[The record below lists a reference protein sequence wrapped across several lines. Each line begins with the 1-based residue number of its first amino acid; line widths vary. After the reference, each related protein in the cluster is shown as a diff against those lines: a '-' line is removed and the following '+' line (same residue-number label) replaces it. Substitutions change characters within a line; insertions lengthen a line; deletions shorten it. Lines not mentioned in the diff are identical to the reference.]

1 MVGERRSRDL
11 LVPLGPRLQ
20 AYPEE
25 LLRQRQGHDGHP
37 EYLIR
42 WTVLQR
48 GKEGGVGS
56 GSSIE
61 GKAEHILM
69 WLSAPE
75 VYANCPMLLG
85 ERAPAKGPQ
94 REPVGSV
101 GAFPR
106 DAGGLDEASLGE
118 MAADVRGLV
127 RRAARQLDGGGS
139 SSPAAS
145 VLHTIHVL
153 SAYASIG
160 PLAGV
165 FRETGALDLLM
176 HMLGNPES
184 QIRRSA
190 GKMLQALAAHDAGS
204 RAHVLLSLSQQDGIE
219 QHMDFDSRSTL
230 LELFAETTSSEE
242 HCMAFEGIHLPQIP
256 GKLLFSLVK
265 RYLCVTSLLDQLS
278 SSVEPG
284 SGEWGNRC
292 SPNKSSSVEK
302 SRGQRELEFSMAMG
316 NLISELVRGMG
327 WDRGP
332 GRQPASPPRPA
343 RSIFQPRSSVPSTI
357 LPTLLPPASPR
368 RPSRAFRPR
377 SEFSSLSGYA
387 DYVQETLQPG
397 MRVRML
403 EDYEEISAGDQG
415 EFRQSNNGMPPVQVL
430 WQSTGRTYWVHWH
443 MVEILGPV
451 TEDKV
456 TTEPEKG
463 TGSNGPQA
471 PGVVPPSLD
480 WKPLGGLYALP
491 YLKPEAQS
499 NTESGCLSQAE
510 WWELLFF
517 IKKLDG
523 PEQQEFLR
531 LLQENPDGETL
542 EEEALGELSVPM
554 ELAQKLVLALSGQC
568 QGSTH
573 SDLLS
578 SHVYSKYGPQPNTG
592 HSVSPAPVVSQDT
605 CTPKASLPEKI
616 KVEAEPPKAQNDS
629 QLFNQLLVAEG
640 LVLPPELKESA
651 SELCSVLR
659 GPGRRSSL
667 EQHVTEAIAMV
678 QRSNSETN
686 LQLSGLY
693 ALSKAVEEATG
704 RDHPLLRPD
713 KALREKLVK
722 TLIEL
727 LTNQVGEKLLV
738 VLALR
743 LLYLLMAK
751 HEWRPLFATEGG
763 VYAVLVCMQE
773 YKTSVLVQQAGLAAL
788 KVLASAGPCELP
800 SGGSGRASPLA
811 ASEAQMIR
819 EIFASIGSAARP
831 GTDNLLGAIPAA
843 VILMLQTEGCS
854 SAVGN
859 GLLLLNML
867 MCNHQALGEQLA
879 TQELQE
885 ALHSHCGGGPEPV
898 PPTRTLILTLLS
910 RLSEHGPPGSPEHAA
925 IVAEPP
931 CPEPQAGTDEP
942 LLRNLVG
949 SAGPSG
955 ELLLELE
962 RSICPEGSREGDVNQ
977 VLKRLQHQ
985 PQPFLLLL
993 QSLETPGPNKSLHMT
1008 VLRILIRLL
1017 DFPEAILLPWHEA
1030 MEPCLACMN
1039 APSNDREVVQELIR
1053 FLHRL
1058 ATLHKDCA
1066 VVLCRLGA
1074 REALTKALDK
1084 HTAQLLLG
1092 PELRDL
1098 VSECEKHAR
1107 LYSNLTTSIL
1117 AGCIQM
1123 VLGQIEEHRRTHRP
1137 INIPFFDVFLRHLCQ
1152 GSSVEVKEDK
1162 CWEKVEVSSNPHG
1175 ASKLTDR
1182 NPKTYWESNGSTG
1195 SHYITLHMHRGVLV
1209 RQLTLLVASEDSSY
1223 MPARVVVLGGDNASS
1238 VSTELN
1244 TVNVMPSASRVLL
1257 LENLTRFW
1265 PILQIRI
1272 KRCQQGGI
1280 DTRVRGVEV
1289 LGPKP
1294 TFWPLFREQL
1304 CRRTHL
1310 FYTVRAQAWSQDIA
1324 QDRKRLLQL
1333 CPRLNGALRHEQS
1346 FADRFLPDDEAAQ
1359 ALGRT
1364 CWEALVSPLVQSIT
1378 APDGSGVSPLAWLLS
1393 QYLEHREKAR
1403 CPQGRADSFT
1413 SRVRRLSH
1421 LLVHVEPP
1429 PGPPPE
1435 PPTRPNGKNSK
1446 SRELNSGAGL
1456 GPPGGSLRGI
1466 TQCWRGVVQEQVSRF
1481 LTAAWQAPDLVPSY
1495 CDIYER
1501 LQSAGAEL
1509 FGPRAAFTLALRQGF
1524 SGALLQ
1530 LSFLTAAHVS
1540 EQFARHIDQQI
1551 QRSRVGG
1558 PQGEEM
1564 LGQLQRSLE
1573 PMMVLSGLELAT
1585 TFEHFYQYYLADRL
1599 LSLGPS
1605 WLERAV
1611 LEQIGLCF
1619 PNRLPQQMLSSLS
1632 TSEEL
1637 QHQFHLFQ
1645 LEQID
1650 QQFLEQEEDEEQG
1663 LEAYPQEEPVEEL
1676 VAEEPVPEVSVLV
1689 LSPRCWPVS
1698 PLCYLHEPTKFFPP
1712 ALSTSLTRFS
1722 NFYSQSQNRPV
1733 LELGPRRRLQW
1744 SWLGR
1749 AELLFGTQT
1758 LHVSTLQMWLLL
1770 HFNKMEE
1777 VLLDTL
1783 LQSSDLSSELLHQ
1796 ALQPL
1801 TSALGPL
1808 SLHEGQDFPPGG
1820 VLRLREVEKEPGGEA
1835 LWLLPPQ
1842 TYLSVEEDECR
1853 TLERKRNLLSCLLVR
1868 ILKAHGEKGLHID
1881 QLVCL
1886 VLEAWQKGP
1895 SSPKGLGSNM
1905 GGEAGCSSADVLS
1918 CILHLLGQGY
1928 VRRQEDRPQVLAYAA
1943 PEPADPQRG
1952 QANVPFCGTRS
1963 AVTSQLRPKEVAALA
1978 SLQLPAGR
1986 TMSPHEVEGL
1996 MEQTVNQVQETLSL
2010 EPDVALHLLAHT
2022 RWGADQLLQSYSEDP
2037 EPLLLASGLRVP
2049 LAQTPPPLPTQCPV
2063 CVSPLSPEDQP
2074 PALCCMHYCCK
2085 SCWNEYLTTRIEQNL
2100 VLNCTCPIADCP
2112 AQPTSAFI
2120 RAIVSSP
2127 EVIAKYEKA
2136 LLRGYVE
2143 SCSNMTWCTNP
2154 QGCDRILCR
2163 QGLGCGA
2170 ACSKCGWASCFNCNF
2185 PEAHY
2190 PASCSHMSQWVDD
2203 GGYYEGMSVEAQS
2216 KHLAK
2221 LISKRC
2227 PSCQAPIEKNEGCL
2241 HMTCAKCNHG
2251 FCWRCL
2257 KPWKPTHKDYYNCS
2271 AMVSKAARQEKRFQD
2286 YNERC
2291 TFHHQAQEFTLNLR
2305 SCVSAIS
2312 EMPPPQPLTFLID
2325 ACRGLEQAR
2334 KVLAYACVYS
2344 YYNQDTERMDVVEQ
2358 QTENLE
2364 LHTNA
2369 LQILL
2374 EETLLQCQ
2382 DLAASLKLFKAEHL
2396 STGLELL
2403 RRIQERLLAILQ
2415 HSTQDFRIGLQTPPS
2430 SEPQEV
2436 KVSNVPS
2443 NQPQGSSELGQEEED
2458 EEDED
2463 EVPGWQQDEYD
2474 DEELDDDNFSYDDES
2489 ENLDRDTFFFDDE
2502 DEDEGYD

>member
-85 ERAPAKGPQ
+85 ERAPAKGPPH
-94 REPVGSV
+94 EPVGGV

-127 RRAARQLDGGGS
+127 
-139 SSPAAS
+139 PAAS

-463 TGSNGPQA
+463 TGKGLGSERF
-471 PGVVPPSLD
+471 PPSLD

-491 YLKPEAQS
+491 YLKPEAQT

-523 PEQQEFLR
+523 PEQQEFLQ

-592 HSVSPAPVVSQDT
+592 HSVSPAPIVPQDT
-605 CTPKASLPEKI
+605 L
-616 KVEAEPPKAQNDS
+616 
-629 QLFNQLLVAEG
+629 
-640 LVLPPELKESA
+640 
-651 SELCSVLR
+651 
-659 GPGRRSSL
+659 
-667 EQHVTEAIAMV
+667 
-678 QRSNSETN
+678 
-686 LQLSGLY
+686 
-693 ALSKAVEEATG
+693 
-704 RDHPLLRPD
+704 
-713 KALREKLVK
+713 
-722 TLIEL
+722 
-727 LTNQVGEKLLV
+727 
-738 VLALR
+738 
-743 LLYLLMAK
+743 
-751 HEWRPLFATEGG
+751 
-763 VYAVLVCMQE
+763 
-773 YKTSVLVQQAGLAAL
+773 
-788 KVLASAGPCELP
+788 
-800 SGGSGRASPLA
+800 
-811 ASEAQMIR
+811 
-819 EIFASIGSAARP
+819 
-831 GTDNLLGAIPAA
+831 
-843 VILMLQTEGCS
+843 
-854 SAVGN
+854 
-859 GLLLLNML
+859 
-867 MCNHQALGEQLA
+867 
-879 TQELQE
+879 
-885 ALHSHCGGGPEPV
+885 
-898 PPTRTLILTLLS
+898 
-910 RLSEHGPPGSPEHAA
+910 
-925 IVAEPP
+925 AEPP

-1244 TVNVMPSASRVLL
+1244 TINVMPSASRVLL

-1435 PPTRPNGKNSK
+1435 PPTRPSESQEMSPNGKNSK

-1540 EQFARHIDQQI
+1540 PPCSPFRGARAV
-1551 QRSRVGG
+1551 R
-1558 PQGEEM
+1558 EEM

-1663 LEAYPQEEPVEEL
+1663 LEAYPQEEVRQEAGAEAPVRSGTGDPLLEGGVRSGAGDPSSGGNEVTERLEL

-1698 PLCYLHEPTKFFPP
+1698 PLCYLHEPTKYFPP

-1770 HFNKMEE
+1770 HFNKMKE

-1963 AVTSQLRPKEVAALA
+1963 AP
-1978 SLQLPAGR
+1978 
-1986 TMSPHEVEGL
+1986 
-1996 MEQTVNQVQETLSL
+1996 
-2010 EPDVALHLLAHT
+2010 
-2022 RWGADQLLQSYSEDP
+2022 
-2037 EPLLLASGLRVP
+2037 
-2049 LAQTPPPLPTQCPV
+2049 
-2063 CVSPLSPEDQP
+2063 
-2074 PALCCMHYCCK
+2074 
-2085 SCWNEYLTTRIEQNL
+2085 
-2100 VLNCTCPIADCP
+2100 
-2112 AQPTSAFI
+2112 
-2120 RAIVSSP
+2120 
-2127 EVIAKYEKA
+2127 
-2136 LLRGYVE
+2136 
-2143 SCSNMTWCTNP
+2143 
-2154 QGCDRILCR
+2154 
-2163 QGLGCGA
+2163 
-2170 ACSKCGWASCFNCNF
+2170 
-2185 PEAHY
+2185 
-2190 PASCSHMSQWVDD
+2190 
-2203 GGYYEGMSVEAQS
+2203 
-2216 KHLAK
+2216 
-2221 LISKRC
+2221 
-2227 PSCQAPIEKNEGCL
+2227 
-2241 HMTCAKCNHG
+2241 
-2251 FCWRCL
+2251 
-2257 KPWKPTHKDYYNCS
+2257 
-2271 AMVSKAARQEKRFQD
+2271 
-2286 YNERC
+2286 
-2291 TFHHQAQEFTLNLR
+2291 
-2305 SCVSAIS
+2305 
-2312 EMPPPQPLTFLID
+2312 
-2325 ACRGLEQAR
+2325 
-2334 KVLAYACVYS
+2334 
-2344 YYNQDTERMDVVEQ
+2344 
-2358 QTENLE
+2358 
-2364 LHTNA
+2364 
-2369 LQILL
+2369 
-2374 EETLLQCQ
+2374 
-2382 DLAASLKLFKAEHL
+2382 
-2396 STGLELL
+2396 
-2403 RRIQERLLAILQ
+2403 
-2415 HSTQDFRIGLQTPPS
+2415 
-2430 SEPQEV
+2430 
-2436 KVSNVPS
+2436 
-2443 NQPQGSSELGQEEED
+2443 
-2458 EEDED
+2458 
-2463 EVPGWQQDEYD
+2463 
-2474 DEELDDDNFSYDDES
+2474 
-2489 ENLDRDTFFFDDE
+2489 
-2502 DEDEGYD
+2502 

>member
-1 MVGERRSRDL
+1 MVGERRNRDL

-56 GSSIE
+56 GSSLE

-75 VYANCPMLLG
+75 VYASCPMLLG
-85 ERAPAKGPQ
+85 ERAPATGPQ
-94 REPVGSV
+94 HEPVGSV
-101 GAFPR
+101 SAFPR

-127 RRAARQLDGGGS
+127 RRAARQLDGGGG

-176 HMLGNPES
+176 HMLGNPEP

-190 GKMLQALAAHDAGS
+190 GKMLQALAAHDAGEGQRGKEKGSRKGELRTGACILGS

-242 HCMAFEGIHLPQIP
+242 HCIAFEGIHLPQIP

-284 SGEWGNRC
+284 PGEWGNRC
-292 SPNKSSSVEK
+292 SPNKASIVEK

-332 GRQPASPPRPA
+332 GRQPASPPQPA

-357 LPTLLPPASPR
+357 LPTLLTPPSPR

-403 EDYEEISAGDQG
+403 EDYEEIGAGDQG

-456 TTEPEKG
+456 AAEQEKG
-463 TGSNGPQA
+463 TG
-471 PGVVPPSLD
+471 VPPSLD

-523 PEQQEFLR
+523 PEQQEFLQ
-531 LLQENPDGETL
+531 LLRENLDGETL
-542 EEEALGELSVPM
+542 EEEALGVLSVPV

-568 QGSTH
+568 KGSTH

-578 SHVYSKYGPQPNTG
+578 SHVYCKYGPQPNTG
-592 HSVSPAPVVSQDT
+592 NSASPAPVVTQDT
-605 CTPKASLPEKI
+605 CTPKASLLEKI
-616 KVEAEPPKAQNDS
+616 KVETEPPK
-629 QLFNQLLVAEG
+629 
-640 LVLPPELKESA
+640 
-651 SELCSVLR
+651 
-659 GPGRRSSL
+659 
-667 EQHVTEAIAMV
+667 
-678 QRSNSETN
+678 
-686 LQLSGLY
+686 
-693 ALSKAVEEATG
+693 
-704 RDHPLLRPD
+704 
-713 KALREKLVK
+713 
-722 TLIEL
+722 
-727 LTNQVGEKLLV
+727 
-738 VLALR
+738 
-743 LLYLLMAK
+743 
-751 HEWRPLFATEGG
+751 
-763 VYAVLVCMQE
+763 
-773 YKTSVLVQQAGLAAL
+773 
-788 KVLASAGPCELP
+788 
-800 SGGSGRASPLA
+800 
-811 ASEAQMIR
+811 
-819 EIFASIGSAARP
+819 
-831 GTDNLLGAIPAA
+831 
-843 VILMLQTEGCS
+843 
-854 SAVGN
+854 
-859 GLLLLNML
+859 
-867 MCNHQALGEQLA
+867 
-879 TQELQE
+879 
-885 ALHSHCGGGPEPV
+885 
-898 PPTRTLILTLLS
+898 
-910 RLSEHGPPGSPEHAA
+910 
-925 IVAEPP
+925 
-931 CPEPQAGTDEP
+931 PQAGTDEP
-942 LLRNLVG
+942 LLQSLVG

-977 VLKRLQHQ
+977 VLKRLQNQ

-1008 VLRILIRLL
+1008 VLRILIRML

-1333 CPRLNGALRHEQS
+1333 CPRLNRALRHEQS

-1378 APDGSGVSPLAWLLS
+1378 APDGSGVSPLAWLLD
-1393 QYLEHREKAR
+1393 QYLEHREKVR

-1435 PPTRPNGKNSK
+1435 LPTRPNGKNSK

-1495 CDIYER
+1495 CNIYER

-1558 PQGEEM
+1558 PQGEET

-1585 TFEHFYQYYLADRL
+1585 AFEHFYQYYLADRL

-1650 QQFLEQEEDEEQG
+1650 QQLLEQEEDEEQRP
-1663 LEAYPQEEPVEEL
+1663 EAQPQEEEVPESHLPPQPVEEL
-1676 VAEEPVPEVSVLV
+1676 CPEEAAPEVSVLV

-1698 PLCYLHEPTKFFPP
+1698 PLCYLHEPNKYLPP
-1712 ALSTSLTRFS
+1712 ALSTSLSRFS

-1733 LELGPRRRLQW
+1733 LDLGPRRRLQW

-1770 HFNKMEE
+1770 HFNKME
-1777 VLLDTL
+1777 VPLDTL
-1783 LQSSDLSSELLHQ
+1783 LQSSDLSSELLNQ

-1801 TSALGPL
+1801 TSGLGPL
-1808 SLHEGQDFPPGG
+1808 SLHEGQGFPPGG
-1820 VLRLREVEKEPGGEA
+1820 SLGGRPCGCS
-1835 LWLLPPQ
+1835 PPQ

-1895 SSPKGLGSNM
+1895 SGPRGLSSNV
-1905 GGEAGCSSADVLS
+1905 GGEAGCSSTDVLS

-1943 PEPADPQRG
+1943 PEPTDPQRG

-1963 AVTSQLRPKEVAALA
+1963 CTCS
-1978 SLQLPAGR
+1978 
-1986 TMSPHEVEGL
+1986 
-1996 MEQTVNQVQETLSL
+1996 
-2010 EPDVALHLLAHT
+2010 
-2022 RWGADQLLQSYSEDP
+2022 QSY
-2037 EPLLLASGLRVP
+2037 
-2049 LAQTPPPLPTQCPV
+2049 
-2063 CVSPLSPEDQP
+2063 
-2074 PALCCMHYCCK
+2074 
-2085 SCWNEYLTTRIEQNL
+2085 I
-2100 VLNCTCPIADCP
+2100 I
-2112 AQPTSAFI
+2112 
-2120 RAIVSSP
+2120 
-2127 EVIAKYEKA
+2127 
-2136 LLRGYVE
+2136 
-2143 SCSNMTWCTNP
+2143 
-2154 QGCDRILCR
+2154 
-2163 QGLGCGA
+2163 
-2170 ACSKCGWASCFNCNF
+2170 
-2185 PEAHY
+2185 
-2190 PASCSHMSQWVDD
+2190 
-2203 GGYYEGMSVEAQS
+2203 
-2216 KHLAK
+2216 
-2221 LISKRC
+2221 
-2227 PSCQAPIEKNEGCL
+2227 CL
-2241 HMTCAKCNHG
+2241 
-2251 FCWRCL
+2251 
-2257 KPWKPTHKDYYNCS
+2257 
-2271 AMVSKAARQEKRFQD
+2271 
-2286 YNERC
+2286 
-2291 TFHHQAQEFTLNLR
+2291 
-2305 SCVSAIS
+2305 
-2312 EMPPPQPLTFLID
+2312 
-2325 ACRGLEQAR
+2325 
-2334 KVLAYACVYS
+2334 
-2344 YYNQDTERMDVVEQ
+2344 
-2358 QTENLE
+2358 
-2364 LHTNA
+2364 
-2369 LQILL
+2369 
-2374 EETLLQCQ
+2374 
-2382 DLAASLKLFKAEHL
+2382 
-2396 STGLELL
+2396 
-2403 RRIQERLLAILQ
+2403 
-2415 HSTQDFRIGLQTPPS
+2415 
-2430 SEPQEV
+2430 
-2436 KVSNVPS
+2436 
-2443 NQPQGSSELGQEEED
+2443 
-2458 EEDED
+2458 
-2463 EVPGWQQDEYD
+2463 
-2474 DEELDDDNFSYDDES
+2474 
-2489 ENLDRDTFFFDDE
+2489 
-2502 DEDEGYD
+2502 

>member
-463 TGSNGPQA
+463 TGGSRYLT
-471 PGVVPPSLD
+471 PSIARPFLE
-480 WKPLGGLYALP
+480 WKPIVGLYTLP
-491 YLKPEAQS
+491 YLKPEAQR

-531 LLQENPDGETL
+531 LLQENPDGEPV
-542 EEEALGELSVPM
+542 EEEALGELKVSV
-554 ELAQKLVLALSGQC
+554 ELAEKLVQALSKQAR
-568 QGSTH
+568 GSTH
-573 SDLLS
+573 NDLLS
-578 SHVYSKYGPQPNTG
+578 SIVYNKFRLQPVGNSANPTPPEP
-592 HSVSPAPVVSQDT
+592 HLDT
-605 CTPKASLPEKI
+605 CSPEAPFPDTKSEVEMKGQIKSLGVEESSTAL
-616 KVEAEPPKAQNDS
+616 EAEL
-629 QLFNQLLVAEG
+629 LFRSLVGAAE
-640 LVLPPELKESA
+640 
-651 SELCSVLR
+651 
-659 GPGRRSSL
+659 
-667 EQHVTEAIAMV
+667 
-678 QRSNSETN
+678 
-686 LQLSGLY
+686 
-693 ALSKAVEEATG
+693 
-704 RDHPLLRPD
+704 
-713 KALREKLVK
+713 
-722 TLIEL
+722 
-727 LTNQVGEKLLV
+727 
-738 VLALR
+738 
-743 LLYLLMAK
+743 
-751 HEWRPLFATEGG
+751 
-763 VYAVLVCMQE
+763 
-773 YKTSVLVQQAGLAAL
+773 
-788 KVLASAGPCELP
+788 P
-800 SGGSGRASPLA
+800 SG
-811 ASEAQMIR
+811 Q
-819 EIFASIGSAARP
+819 
-831 GTDNLLGAIPAA
+831 
-843 VILMLQTEGCS
+843 
-854 SAVGN
+854 
-859 GLLLLNML
+859 
-867 MCNHQALGEQLA
+867 
-879 TQELQE
+879 
-885 ALHSHCGGGPEPV
+885 
-898 PPTRTLILTLLS
+898 
-910 RLSEHGPPGSPEHAA
+910 
-925 IVAEPP
+925 
-931 CPEPQAGTDEP
+931 
-942 LLRNLVG
+942 
-949 SAGPSG
+949 
-955 ELLLELE
+955 LLLELE
-962 RSICPEGSREGDVNQ
+962 LSICQEGIGEGQVSRLLRQ
-977 VLKRLQHQ
+977 LQHQ
-985 PQPFLLLL
+985 PQAFLLLL
-993 QSLETPGPNKSLHMT
+993 QSLETPENKALQMT
-1008 VLRILIRLL
+1008 GLRILSCLL
-1017 DFPEAILLPWHEA
+1017 DVSVDSTLPWHKVA
-1030 MEPCLACMN
+1030 SSCLA
-1039 APSNDREVVQELIR
+1039 SLRTLSKDHEVVQELIC

-1058 ATLHKDCA
+1058 VTLHKDCA
-1066 VVLCRLGA
+1066 VVLCQLGA
-1074 REALTKALDK
+1074 REILTKALDK
-1084 HTAQLLLG
+1084 HKEHLFLG
-1092 PELRDL
+1092 SELRDL
-1098 VSECEKHAR
+1098 VGEYEKHAQ
-1107 LYSNLTTSIL
+1107 LYSNLTKSIL

-1152 GSSVEVKEDK
+1152 GSDVDVKDK
-1162 CWEKVEVSSNPHG
+1162 CWEKMEVSSNSHG

-1182 NPKTYWESNGSTG
+1182 NPKTYWESSGTTG
-1195 SHYITLHMHRGVLV
+1195 SHYITLHMHRGAVV
-1209 RQLTLLVASEDSSY
+1209 RQLTLLVSKEDSSY
-1223 MPARVVVLGGDNASS
+1223 MPARVVVLGGDQARS
-1238 VSTELN
+1238 VSTKLS
-1244 TVNVMPSASRVLL
+1244 TVNIMPSDTRVLL
-1257 LENLTRFW
+1257 LENMTRSW
-1265 PILQIRI
+1265 PILQIHI

-1393 QYLEHREKAR
+1393 QYLEHREKVQHKPEQTDA
-1403 CPQGRADSFT
+1403 FT
-1413 SRVRRLSH
+1413 SRVRCLTH

-1429 PGPPPE
+1429 SGLQSKLL
-1435 PPTRPNGKNSK
+1435 TWPNGKNSK

-1509 FGPRAAFTLALRQGF
+1509 FGPRAAFTLALHQGF

-1722 NFYSQSQNRPV
+1722 NFYSQSQNQPV
-1733 LELGPRRRLQW
+1733 LGSQRLLQW

-1749 AELLFGTQT
+1749 AELSFGAQI

-1770 HFNKMEE
+1770 HFNQMEE
-1777 VLLDTL
+1777 VALETL
-1783 LQSSDLSSELLHQ
+1783 LQTSDLASELLMQ
-1796 ALQPL
+1796 ALKPL
-1801 TSALGPL
+1801 TAGLGPL
-1808 SLHEGQDFPPGG
+1808 TLQKGQGLPPGG
-1820 VLRLREVEKEPGGEA
+1820 VLRLRKLEKEPGGEA

-1886 VLEAWQKGP
+1886 VLEAWQKGQ
-1895 SSPKGLGSNM
+1895 SSPREPGSSA
-1905 GGEAGCSSADVLS
+1905 GGEEECNGADVLS

-1928 VRRQEDRPQVLAYAA
+1928 VRRQEDWPQVLAYAA
-1943 PEPADPQRG
+1943 PEPEGP
-1952 QANVPFCGTRS
+1952 P
-1963 AVTSQLRPKEVAALA
+1963 LA
-1978 SLQLPAGR
+1978 PPNL
-1986 TMSPHEVEGL
+1986 
-1996 MEQTVNQVQETLSL
+1996 
-2010 EPDVALHLLAHT
+2010 VALGPA
-2022 RWGADQLLQSYSEDP
+2022 
-2037 EPLLLASGLRVP
+2037 
-2049 LAQTPPPLPTQCPV
+2049 PP
-2063 CVSPLSPEDQP
+2063 S
-2074 PALCCMHYCCK
+2074 
-2085 SCWNEYLTTRIEQNL
+2085 
-2100 VLNCTCPIADCP
+2100 
-2112 AQPTSAFI
+2112 
-2120 RAIVSSP
+2120 
-2127 EVIAKYEKA
+2127 
-2136 LLRGYVE
+2136 
-2143 SCSNMTWCTNP
+2143 
-2154 QGCDRILCR
+2154 
-2163 QGLGCGA
+2163 
-2170 ACSKCGWASCFNCNF
+2170 
-2185 PEAHY
+2185 
-2190 PASCSHMSQWVDD
+2190 
-2203 GGYYEGMSVEAQS
+2203 
-2216 KHLAK
+2216 
-2221 LISKRC
+2221 
-2227 PSCQAPIEKNEGCL
+2227 
-2241 HMTCAKCNHG
+2241 
-2251 FCWRCL
+2251 
-2257 KPWKPTHKDYYNCS
+2257 
-2271 AMVSKAARQEKRFQD
+2271 
-2286 YNERC
+2286 
-2291 TFHHQAQEFTLNLR
+2291 TFHTLEIR
-2305 SCVSAIS
+2305 TRTTPSPS
-2312 EMPPPQPLTFLID
+2312 PPTRTF
-2325 ACRGLEQAR
+2325 
-2334 KVLAYACVYS
+2334 
-2344 YYNQDTERMDVVEQ
+2344 
-2358 QTENLE
+2358 
-2364 LHTNA
+2364 
-2369 LQILL
+2369 
-2374 EETLLQCQ
+2374 
-2382 DLAASLKLFKAEHL
+2382 
-2396 STGLELL
+2396 ST
-2403 RRIQERLLAILQ
+2403 
-2415 HSTQDFRIGLQTPPS
+2415 FR
-2430 SEPQEV
+2430 
-2436 KVSNVPS
+2436 
-2443 NQPQGSSELGQEEED
+2443 
-2458 EEDED
+2458 
-2463 EVPGWQQDEYD
+2463 
-2474 DEELDDDNFSYDDES
+2474 
-2489 ENLDRDTFFFDDE
+2489 
-2502 DEDEGYD
+2502 

>member
-85 ERAPAKGPQ
+85 ERAPAKGPPH
-94 REPVGSV
+94 EPVGGV

-127 RRAARQLDGGGS
+127 RRAARQLDGGGG

-456 TTEPEKG
+456 TIEPEKG
-463 TGSNGPQA
+463 TGGTRPF
-471 PGVVPPSLD
+471 LE
-480 WKPLGGLYALP
+480 WKPIVGLYPLP

-531 LLQENPDGETL
+531 LLQENPDGEPV
-542 EEEALGELSVPM
+542 EEEALGELKVSV
-554 ELAQKLVLALSGQC
+554 ELAEKLVLALSRQV
-568 QGSTH
+568 QGSIH
-573 SDLLS
+573 NDLLS
-578 SHVYSKYGPQPNTG
+578 SIVYNKFRLQQVEDLANPTPPEPG
-592 HSVSPAPVVSQDT
+592 QDT
-605 CTPKASLPEKI
+605 CSPEAPFPDTKSEVEVKGQIKSLGPTLVTPFLHPMFVGAAVELLFRSL
-616 KVEAEPPKAQNDS
+616 VGAAEP
-629 QLFNQLLVAEG
+629 
-640 LVLPPELKESA
+640 
-651 SELCSVLR
+651 
-659 GPGRRSSL
+659 
-667 EQHVTEAIAMV
+667 
-678 QRSNSETN
+678 
-686 LQLSGLY
+686 SG
-693 ALSKAVEEATG
+693 
-704 RDHPLLRPD
+704 
-713 KALREKLVK
+713 
-722 TLIEL
+722 
-727 LTNQVGEKLLV
+727 Q
-738 VLALR
+738 
-743 LLYLLMAK
+743 
-751 HEWRPLFATEGG
+751 
-763 VYAVLVCMQE
+763 
-773 YKTSVLVQQAGLAAL
+773 
-788 KVLASAGPCELP
+788 
-800 SGGSGRASPLA
+800 
-811 ASEAQMIR
+811 
-819 EIFASIGSAARP
+819 
-831 GTDNLLGAIPAA
+831 
-843 VILMLQTEGCS
+843 
-854 SAVGN
+854 
-859 GLLLLNML
+859 
-867 MCNHQALGEQLA
+867 
-879 TQELQE
+879 
-885 ALHSHCGGGPEPV
+885 
-898 PPTRTLILTLLS
+898 
-910 RLSEHGPPGSPEHAA
+910 
-925 IVAEPP
+925 
-931 CPEPQAGTDEP
+931 
-942 LLRNLVG
+942 
-949 SAGPSG
+949 
-955 ELLLELE
+955 LLLELE
-962 RSICPEGSREGDVNQ
+962 LSICQEGTGEGQ
-977 VLKRLQHQ
+977 VSQLLGQLQHQ
-985 PQPFLLLL
+985 PQAFLLLL
-993 QSLETPGPNKSLHMT
+993 QSLETPENKALQMT
-1008 VLRILIRLL
+1008 GCLL
-1017 DFPEAILLPWHEA
+1017 DVSVDSSLPWHKVA
-1030 MEPCLACMN
+1030 SSCLA
-1039 APSNDREVVQELIR
+1039 SLRTLSKDHEVVQGLIC

-1058 ATLHKDCA
+1058 ITLHKDCA
-1066 VVLCRLGA
+1066 VVLYQLGA
-1074 REALTKALDK
+1074 QEILTKALDK
-1084 HTAQLLLG
+1084 HKEQLFLG
-1092 PELRDL
+1092 SELQDL
-1098 VSECEKHAR
+1098 VGEYEKHAQ
-1107 LYSNLTTSIL
+1107 LYSNLTKSIL

-1152 GSSVEVKEDK
+1152 GSDVEMKDK
-1162 CWEKVEVSSNPHG
+1162 CWEKMEVSSNSLG
-1175 ASKLTDR
+1175 ANKLTDR
-1182 NPKTYWESNGSTG
+1182 NPKTYWESSGTTG
-1195 SHYITLHMHRGVLV
+1195 SHYITLHMHQGAIV
-1209 RQLTLLVASEDSSY
+1209 RQLTLLVSKEDSSY
-1223 MPARVVVLGGDNASS
+1223 MPARVVVLGGDHARS
-1238 VSTELN
+1238 VSTKLS
-1244 TVNVMPSASRVLL
+1244 TVNVMPSDTRVLL
-1257 LENLTRFW
+1257 LENMTRFW
-1265 PILQIRI
+1265 PILQIHI

-1310 FYTVRAQAWSQDIA
+1310 FYTIRAQAWSQDIA

-1393 QYLEHREKAR
+1393 QYLEHREKV
-1403 CPQGRADSFT
+1403 QHKQEQADAFT
-1413 SRVRRLSH
+1413 SRVRCLTH

-1429 PGPPPE
+1429 
-1435 PPTRPNGKNSK
+1435 
-1446 SRELNSGAGL
+1446 SG
-1456 GPPGGSLRGI
+1456 
-1466 TQCWRGVVQEQVSRF
+1466 
-1481 LTAAWQAPDLVPSY
+1481 
-1495 CDIYER
+1495 
-1501 LQSAGAEL
+1501 LQSK
-1509 FGPRAAFTLALRQGF
+1509 
-1524 SGALLQ
+1524 LL
-1530 LSFLTAAHVS
+1530 TWPS
-1540 EQFARHIDQQI
+1540 E
-1551 QRSRVGG
+1551 
-1558 PQGEEM
+1558 
-1564 LGQLQRSLE
+1564 SLE
-1573 PMMVLSGLELAT
+1573 MS
-1585 TFEHFYQYYLADRL
+1585 
-1599 LSLGPS
+1599 SLGRGKKVP
-1605 WLERAV
+1605 ERH
-1611 LEQIGLCF
+1611 LS
-1619 PNRLPQQMLSSLS
+1619 PQ
-1632 TSEEL
+1632 
-1637 QHQFHLFQ
+1637 
-1645 LEQID
+1645 
-1650 QQFLEQEEDEEQG
+1650 
-1663 LEAYPQEEPVEEL
+1663 PVEEL

-1698 PLCYLHEPTKFFPP
+1698 PLCYLHEPTKYFPP

-1733 LELGPRRRLQW
+1733 LGAQRLLQW

-1749 AELLFGTQT
+1749 AELSFGAQT

-1770 HFNKMEE
+1770 HFNQMEE
-1777 VLLDTL
+1777 VALETL
-1783 LQSSDLSSELLHQ
+1783 LQTSDLPSELLMQ
-1796 ALQPL
+1796 ALKPL
-1801 TSALGPL
+1801 TSGLGPL
-1808 SLHEGQDFPPGG
+1808 TLQEGQGLPPGG
-1820 VLRLREVEKEPGGEA
+1820 VLRLPEVEEEPGGEA

-1886 VLEAWQKGP
+1886 VLEAWQKGQP
-1895 SSPKGLGSNM
+1895 SPRDPGNST
-1905 GGEAGCSSADVLS
+1905 GGEDECNGADVLS

-1943 PEPADPQRG
+1943 PEPEGP
-1952 QANVPFCGTRS
+1952 
-1963 AVTSQLRPKEVAALA
+1963 ALA
-1978 SLQLPAGR
+1978 PPNL
-1986 TMSPHEVEGL
+1986 
-1996 MEQTVNQVQETLSL
+1996 
-2010 EPDVALHLLAHT
+2010 VALGPAPPSTFHT
-2022 RWGADQLLQSYSEDP
+2022 LEIRTRTT
-2037 EPLLLASGLRVP
+2037 ASP
-2049 LAQTPPPLPTQCPV
+2049 
-2063 CVSPLSPEDQP
+2063 SP
-2074 PALCCMHYCCK
+2074 PA
-2085 SCWNEYLTTRIEQNL
+2085 R
-2100 VLNCTCPIADCP
+2100 
-2112 AQPTSAFI
+2112 
-2120 RAIVSSP
+2120 
-2127 EVIAKYEKA
+2127 
-2136 LLRGYVE
+2136 
-2143 SCSNMTWCTNP
+2143 
-2154 QGCDRILCR
+2154 
-2163 QGLGCGA
+2163 
-2170 ACSKCGWASCFNCNF
+2170 
-2185 PEAHY
+2185 
-2190 PASCSHMSQWVDD
+2190 
-2203 GGYYEGMSVEAQS
+2203 
-2216 KHLAK
+2216 
-2221 LISKRC
+2221 
-2227 PSCQAPIEKNEGCL
+2227 
-2241 HMTCAKCNHG
+2241 
-2251 FCWRCL
+2251 
-2257 KPWKPTHKDYYNCS
+2257 
-2271 AMVSKAARQEKRFQD
+2271 
-2286 YNERC
+2286 
-2291 TFHHQAQEFTLNLR
+2291 TF
-2305 SCVSAIS
+2305 S
-2312 EMPPPQPLTFLID
+2312 TF
-2325 ACRGLEQAR
+2325 R
-2334 KVLAYACVYS
+2334 
-2344 YYNQDTERMDVVEQ
+2344 
-2358 QTENLE
+2358 
-2364 LHTNA
+2364 
-2369 LQILL
+2369 
-2374 EETLLQCQ
+2374 
-2382 DLAASLKLFKAEHL
+2382 
-2396 STGLELL
+2396 
-2403 RRIQERLLAILQ
+2403 
-2415 HSTQDFRIGLQTPPS
+2415 
-2430 SEPQEV
+2430 
-2436 KVSNVPS
+2436 
-2443 NQPQGSSELGQEEED
+2443 
-2458 EEDED
+2458 
-2463 EVPGWQQDEYD
+2463 
-2474 DEELDDDNFSYDDES
+2474 
-2489 ENLDRDTFFFDDE
+2489 
-2502 DEDEGYD
+2502 

>member
-85 ERAPAKGPQ
+85 ERAPAKGPPH
-94 REPVGSV
+94 EPVGGV

-127 RRAARQLDGGGS
+127 RRAARQLDGGGG

-456 TTEPEKG
+456 TIEPEKG
-463 TGSNGPQA
+463 TGGTRPF
-471 PGVVPPSLD
+471 LE
-480 WKPLGGLYALP
+480 WKPIVGLYPLP

-531 LLQENPDGETL
+531 LLQENPDGEPV
-542 EEEALGELSVPM
+542 EEEALGELKVSV
-554 ELAQKLVLALSGQC
+554 ELAEKLVLALSRQV
-568 QGSTH
+568 QGSIH
-573 SDLLS
+573 NDLLS
-578 SHVYSKYGPQPNTG
+578 SIVYNKFRLQQVEDLANPTPPEPG
-592 HSVSPAPVVSQDT
+592 QDT
-605 CTPKASLPEKI
+605 CSPEAPFPDTKSEVEVKGQIKSLGVEESSTAPEGKRNPFLGNEMGNNQYQELLREISDLRAERKDPTLVTPFLHPMFVGAAVELLFRSL
-616 KVEAEPPKAQNDS
+616 VGAAEP
-629 QLFNQLLVAEG
+629 
-640 LVLPPELKESA
+640 
-651 SELCSVLR
+651 
-659 GPGRRSSL
+659 
-667 EQHVTEAIAMV
+667 
-678 QRSNSETN
+678 
-686 LQLSGLY
+686 SG
-693 ALSKAVEEATG
+693 
-704 RDHPLLRPD
+704 
-713 KALREKLVK
+713 
-722 TLIEL
+722 
-727 LTNQVGEKLLV
+727 Q
-738 VLALR
+738 
-743 LLYLLMAK
+743 
-751 HEWRPLFATEGG
+751 
-763 VYAVLVCMQE
+763 
-773 YKTSVLVQQAGLAAL
+773 
-788 KVLASAGPCELP
+788 
-800 SGGSGRASPLA
+800 
-811 ASEAQMIR
+811 
-819 EIFASIGSAARP
+819 
-831 GTDNLLGAIPAA
+831 
-843 VILMLQTEGCS
+843 
-854 SAVGN
+854 
-859 GLLLLNML
+859 
-867 MCNHQALGEQLA
+867 
-879 TQELQE
+879 
-885 ALHSHCGGGPEPV
+885 
-898 PPTRTLILTLLS
+898 
-910 RLSEHGPPGSPEHAA
+910 
-925 IVAEPP
+925 
-931 CPEPQAGTDEP
+931 
-942 LLRNLVG
+942 
-949 SAGPSG
+949 
-955 ELLLELE
+955 LLLELE
-962 RSICPEGSREGDVNQ
+962 LSICQEGTGEGQ
-977 VLKRLQHQ
+977 VSQLLGQLQHQ
-985 PQPFLLLL
+985 PQAFLLLL
-993 QSLETPGPNKSLHMT
+993 QSLETPENKALQMT
-1008 VLRILIRLL
+1008 GLRILSCLL
-1017 DFPEAILLPWHEA
+1017 DVSVDSSLPWHKVA
-1030 MEPCLACMN
+1030 SSCLA
-1039 APSNDREVVQELIR
+1039 SLRTLSKDHEVVQGLIC

-1058 ATLHKDCA
+1058 ITLHKDCA
-1066 VVLCRLGA
+1066 VVLYQLGA
-1074 REALTKALDK
+1074 QEILTKALDK
-1084 HTAQLLLG
+1084 HKEQLFLG
-1092 PELRDL
+1092 SELQDL
-1098 VSECEKHAR
+1098 VGEYEKHAQ
-1107 LYSNLTTSIL
+1107 LYSNLTKSIL

-1152 GSSVEVKEDK
+1152 GSDVEMKDK
-1162 CWEKVEVSSNPHG
+1162 CWEKMEVSSNSLG
-1175 ASKLTDR
+1175 ANKLTDR
-1182 NPKTYWESNGSTG
+1182 NPKTYWESSGTTG
-1195 SHYITLHMHRGVLV
+1195 SHYITLHMHQGAIV
-1209 RQLTLLVASEDSSY
+1209 RQLTLLVSKEDSSY
-1223 MPARVVVLGGDNASS
+1223 MPARVVVLGGDHARS
-1238 VSTELN
+1238 VSTKLS
-1244 TVNVMPSASRVLL
+1244 TVNVMPSDTRVLL
-1257 LENLTRFW
+1257 LENMTRFW
-1265 PILQIRI
+1265 PILQIHI

-1310 FYTVRAQAWSQDIA
+1310 FYTIRAQAWSQDIA

-1393 QYLEHREKAR
+1393 QYLEHREKV
-1403 CPQGRADSFT
+1403 QHKQEQADAFT
-1413 SRVRRLSH
+1413 SRVRCLTH

-1429 PGPPPE
+1429 SGLQSKLLTWPSESLEMSSLGRGGGPHPPP
-1435 PPTRPNGKNSK
+1435 
-1446 SRELNSGAGL
+1446 
-1456 GPPGGSLRGI
+1456 
-1466 TQCWRGVVQEQVSRF
+1466 
-1481 LTAAWQAPDLVPSY
+1481 VPSLLP
-1495 CDIYER
+1495 I
-1501 LQSAGAEL
+1501 LL
-1509 FGPRAAFTLALRQGF
+1509 PFPLLAFCPAQVRRW
-1524 SGALLQ
+1524 SG
-1530 LSFLTAAHVS
+1530 
-1540 EQFARHIDQQI
+1540 
-1551 QRSRVGG
+1551 
-1558 PQGEEM
+1558 
-1564 LGQLQRSLE
+1564 
-1573 PMMVLSGLELAT
+1573 T
-1585 TFEHFYQYYLADRL
+1585 TFEHFYQYRGPQRGAKGHQGAVVGEWG
-1599 LSLGPS
+1599 LGPS
-1605 WLERAV
+1605 RARRKQKKVPERH
-1611 LEQIGLCF
+1611 LS
-1619 PNRLPQQMLSSLS
+1619 PQ
-1632 TSEEL
+1632 
-1637 QHQFHLFQ
+1637 
-1645 LEQID
+1645 
-1650 QQFLEQEEDEEQG
+1650 
-1663 LEAYPQEEPVEEL
+1663 PVEEL

-1698 PLCYLHEPTKFFPP
+1698 PLCYLHEPTKYFPP

-1733 LELGPRRRLQW
+1733 LGAQRLLQW

-1749 AELLFGTQT
+1749 AELSFGAQT

-1770 HFNKMEE
+1770 HFNQMEE
-1777 VLLDTL
+1777 VALETL
-1783 LQSSDLSSELLHQ
+1783 LQTSDLPSELLMQ
-1796 ALQPL
+1796 ALKPL
-1801 TSALGPL
+1801 TSGLGPL
-1808 SLHEGQDFPPGG
+1808 TLQEGQGLPPGG
-1820 VLRLREVEKEPGGEA
+1820 VLRLPEVEEEPGGEA

-1886 VLEAWQKGP
+1886 VLEAWQKGQP
-1895 SSPKGLGSNM
+1895 SPRDPGNST
-1905 GGEAGCSSADVLS
+1905 GGEDECNGADVLS

-1943 PEPADPQRG
+1943 PEPEGP
-1952 QANVPFCGTRS
+1952 
-1963 AVTSQLRPKEVAALA
+1963 ALA
-1978 SLQLPAGR
+1978 PPNL
-1986 TMSPHEVEGL
+1986 
-1996 MEQTVNQVQETLSL
+1996 
-2010 EPDVALHLLAHT
+2010 VALGPA
-2022 RWGADQLLQSYSEDP
+2022 
-2037 EPLLLASGLRVP
+2037 
-2049 LAQTPPPLPTQCPV
+2049 PP
-2063 CVSPLSPEDQP
+2063 S
-2074 PALCCMHYCCK
+2074 
-2085 SCWNEYLTTRIEQNL
+2085 
-2100 VLNCTCPIADCP
+2100 
-2112 AQPTSAFI
+2112 
-2120 RAIVSSP
+2120 
-2127 EVIAKYEKA
+2127 
-2136 LLRGYVE
+2136 
-2143 SCSNMTWCTNP
+2143 
-2154 QGCDRILCR
+2154 
-2163 QGLGCGA
+2163 
-2170 ACSKCGWASCFNCNF
+2170 
-2185 PEAHY
+2185 
-2190 PASCSHMSQWVDD
+2190 
-2203 GGYYEGMSVEAQS
+2203 
-2216 KHLAK
+2216 
-2221 LISKRC
+2221 
-2227 PSCQAPIEKNEGCL
+2227 
-2241 HMTCAKCNHG
+2241 
-2251 FCWRCL
+2251 
-2257 KPWKPTHKDYYNCS
+2257 
-2271 AMVSKAARQEKRFQD
+2271 
-2286 YNERC
+2286 
-2291 TFHHQAQEFTLNLR
+2291 TFHTLEIR
-2305 SCVSAIS
+2305 TRTTAKGG
-2312 EMPPPQPLTFLID
+2312 
-2325 ACRGLEQAR
+2325 RGPM
-2334 KVLAYACVYS
+2334 
-2344 YYNQDTERMDVVEQ
+2344 T
-2358 QTENLE
+2358 
-2364 LHTNA
+2364 
-2369 LQILL
+2369 
-2374 EETLLQCQ
+2374 
-2382 DLAASLKLFKAEHL
+2382 
-2396 STGLELL
+2396 
-2403 RRIQERLLAILQ
+2403 
-2415 HSTQDFRIGLQTPPS
+2415 
-2430 SEPQEV
+2430 
-2436 KVSNVPS
+2436 VPRDKRVGMRG
-2443 NQPQGSSELGQEEED
+2443 PRVEEEGD
-2458 EEDED
+2458 
-2463 EVPGWQQDEYD
+2463 PG
-2474 DEELDDDNFSYDDES
+2474 SG
-2489 ENLDRDTFFFDDE
+2489 RP
-2502 DEDEGYD
+2502 

>member
-56 GSSIE
+56 GSSLE

-94 REPVGSV
+94 HEPAGSV

-106 DAGGLDEASLGE
+106 DAGGLDETSLGE
-118 MAADVRGLV
+118 MATDVRELV
-127 RRAARQLDGGGS
+127 RRAARQLDGGGG

-176 HMLGNPES
+176 HMLGNPEP

-278 SSVEPG
+278 SSLE
-284 SGEWGNRC
+284 SGAGERGNRY
-292 SPNKSSSVEK
+292 SPNKASGVEK

-343 RSIFQPRSSVPSTI
+343 RSIFQPRSSVPTPI
-357 LPTLLPPASPR
+357 LPTLLNPTSPR

-456 TTEPEKG
+456 VIGLEKG
-463 TGSNGPQA
+463 TGGILSCLLPA
-471 PGVVPPSLD
+471 VPPSLG
-480 WKPLGGLYALP
+480 WKPLARLYALP

-531 LLQENPDGETL
+531 LLQEKPDGETVK
-542 EEEALGELSVPM
+542 EEDLSELRVPM
-554 ELAQKLVLALSGQC
+554 ELAEKLVLALSRQV

-578 SHVYSKYGPQPNTG
+578 SLVYNKFRPKSNTG
-592 HSVSPAPVVSQDT
+592 NSANSVNAPPPEPPQDT
-605 CTPKASLPEKI
+605 CSPKVSFPDSKAAVDGEDETESQGREVSAAPKAELLFPSL
-616 KVEAEPPKAQNDS
+616 VGDAEP
-629 QLFNQLLVAEG
+629 
-640 LVLPPELKESA
+640 
-651 SELCSVLR
+651 
-659 GPGRRSSL
+659 
-667 EQHVTEAIAMV
+667 
-678 QRSNSETN
+678 
-686 LQLSGLY
+686 SG
-693 ALSKAVEEATG
+693 
-704 RDHPLLRPD
+704 
-713 KALREKLVK
+713 
-722 TLIEL
+722 
-727 LTNQVGEKLLV
+727 Q
-738 VLALR
+738 
-743 LLYLLMAK
+743 
-751 HEWRPLFATEGG
+751 
-763 VYAVLVCMQE
+763 
-773 YKTSVLVQQAGLAAL
+773 
-788 KVLASAGPCELP
+788 
-800 SGGSGRASPLA
+800 
-811 ASEAQMIR
+811 
-819 EIFASIGSAARP
+819 
-831 GTDNLLGAIPAA
+831 
-843 VILMLQTEGCS
+843 
-854 SAVGN
+854 
-859 GLLLLNML
+859 
-867 MCNHQALGEQLA
+867 
-879 TQELQE
+879 
-885 ALHSHCGGGPEPV
+885 
-898 PPTRTLILTLLS
+898 
-910 RLSEHGPPGSPEHAA
+910 
-925 IVAEPP
+925 
-931 CPEPQAGTDEP
+931 
-942 LLRNLVG
+942 
-949 SAGPSG
+949 
-955 ELLLELE
+955 LLLELE
-962 RSICPEGSREGDVNQ
+962 LSICQEGIREGQ
-977 VLKRLQHQ
+977 VSRLLGQLQHQ
-985 PQPFLLLL
+985 PQAFLLLL
-993 QSLETPGPNKSLHMT
+993 QSLETPENKALQMT
-1008 VLRILIRLL
+1008 GLRILNCLL
-1017 DFPEAILLPWHEA
+1017 EISTDSTLPWHKVA
-1030 MEPCLACMN
+1030 SSCLASLRM
-1039 APSNDREVVQELIR
+1039 PSKDHEVVHELIC

-1058 ATLHKDCA
+1058 ATVHKDCA
-1066 VVLCRLGA
+1066 VVLCHLGA
-1074 REALTKALDK
+1074 QEALTKVLDK
-1084 HTAQLLLG
+1084 HKEQLPLG
-1092 PELRDL
+1092 SELRDL
-1098 VSECEKHAR
+1098 VGEYEKHAQ
-1107 LYSNLTTSIL
+1107 LYSNLTKSIL

-1152 GSSVEVKEDK
+1152 GSGMEVEDK
-1162 CWEKVEVSSNPHG
+1162 CWEKMEVSSNSHW
-1175 ASKLTDR
+1175 ASKLTDG

-1209 RQLTLLVASEDSSY
+1209 RQLMLLVAKEDSSY
-1223 MPARVVVLGGDNASS
+1223 MPARVVVLGGDHAHS
-1238 VSTELN
+1238 VSTKLS
-1244 TVNVMPSASRVLL
+1244 TVNVTPSDSQVLL
-1257 LENLTRFW
+1257 LENMTRFW
-1265 PILQIRI
+1265 PILQIHI

-1324 QDRKRLLQL
+1324 RDRKRLLQL

-1346 FADRFLPDDEAAQ
+1346 FADRFLPDDEAAL

-1378 APDGSGVSPLAWLLS
+1378 APDGSGVSPLAWLLG

-1403 CPQGRADSFT
+1403 CPQGRADSFA

-1446 SRELNSGAGL
+1446 IWELNSGAGL

-1481 LTAAWQAPDLVPSY
+1481 LTAAWQAPDLVPRY
-1495 CDIYER
+1495 CDTYER

-1551 QRSRVGG
+1551 QKSRVGG
-1558 PQGEEM
+1558 PKGEEV

-1632 TSEEL
+1632 TSQEL

-1650 QQFLEQEEDEEQG
+1650 QQLLEQEEDEEHS
-1663 LEAYPQEEPVEEL
+1663 LEARPQEEPVEQL
-1676 VAEEPVPEVSVLV
+1676 PPEERAPEVSVLV

-1698 PLCYLHEPTKFFPP
+1698 PLCYLYEPNKYLPP
-1712 ALSTSLTRFS
+1712 ALSTSLSRFS
-1722 NFYSQSQNRPV
+1722 NFYSQSQNQPA
-1733 LELGPRRRLQW
+1733 LGPQRLLQW

-1749 AELLFGTQT
+1749 AELSFGAQT

-1770 HFNKMEE
+1770 HFNQMEE
-1777 VLLDTL
+1777 VALETL
-1783 LQSSDLSSELLHQ
+1783 LQTSDLSPELLMQ

-1801 TSALGPL
+1801 TSGLGPL
-1808 SLHEGQDFPPGG
+1808 SLQEGQDLPPGG
-1820 VLRLREVEKEPGGEA
+1820 VLQLREVEKEPGEEA

-1895 SSPKGLGSNM
+1895 SSAKDLGSST
-1905 GGEAGCSSADVLS
+1905 GGEAGCSGADVLS
-1918 CILHLLGQGY
+1918 CVLHLLGQGY
-1928 VRRQEDRPQVLAYAA
+1928 MRRQEERPQILAYAA
-1943 PEPADPQRG
+1943 PEP
-1952 QANVPFCGTRS
+1952 
-1963 AVTSQLRPKEVAALA
+1963 
-1978 SLQLPAGR
+1978 
-1986 TMSPHEVEGL
+1986 EGPP
-1996 MEQTVNQVQETLSL
+1996 L
-2010 EPDVALHLLAHT
+2010 EPPNL
-2022 RWGADQLLQSYSEDP
+2022 
-2037 EPLLLASGLRVP
+2037 VP
-2049 LAQTPPPLPTQCPV
+2049 LGP
-2063 CVSPLSPEDQP
+2063 
-2074 PALCCMHYCCK
+2074 
-2085 SCWNEYLTTRIEQNL
+2085 
-2100 VLNCTCPIADCP
+2100 
-2112 AQPTSAFI
+2112 
-2120 RAIVSSP
+2120 
-2127 EVIAKYEKA
+2127 
-2136 LLRGYVE
+2136 
-2143 SCSNMTWCTNP
+2143 
-2154 QGCDRILCR
+2154 
-2163 QGLGCGA
+2163 
-2170 ACSKCGWASCFNCNF
+2170 
-2185 PEAHY
+2185 
-2190 PASCSHMSQWVDD
+2190 
-2203 GGYYEGMSVEAQS
+2203 
-2216 KHLAK
+2216 
-2221 LISKRC
+2221 
-2227 PSCQAPIEKNEGCL
+2227 
-2241 HMTCAKCNHG
+2241 
-2251 FCWRCL
+2251 
-2257 KPWKPTHKDYYNCS
+2257 
-2271 AMVSKAARQEKRFQD
+2271 
-2286 YNERC
+2286 
-2291 TFHHQAQEFTLNLR
+2291 
-2305 SCVSAIS
+2305 
-2312 EMPPPQPLTFLID
+2312 
-2325 ACRGLEQAR
+2325 
-2334 KVLAYACVYS
+2334 
-2344 YYNQDTERMDVVEQ
+2344 
-2358 QTENLE
+2358 
-2364 LHTNA
+2364 
-2369 LQILL
+2369 
-2374 EETLLQCQ
+2374 
-2382 DLAASLKLFKAEHL
+2382 
-2396 STGLELL
+2396 
-2403 RRIQERLLAILQ
+2403 
-2415 HSTQDFRIGLQTPPS
+2415 TPPS
-2430 SEPQEV
+2430 TFHTLEIRTRTT
-2436 KVSNVPS
+2436 PS
-2443 NQPQGSSELGQEEED
+2443 PS
-2458 EEDED
+2458 
-2463 EVPGWQQDEYD
+2463 PPTRT
-2474 DEELDDDNFSYDDES
+2474 FS
-2489 ENLDRDTFFFDDE
+2489 TFR
-2502 DEDEGYD
+2502 

>member
-85 ERAPAKGPQ
+85 ERAPAKGPPH
-94 REPVGSV
+94 EPVGGV

-127 RRAARQLDGGGS
+127 RRAARQLDGGGG

-456 TTEPEKG
+456 TIEPEKG
-463 TGSNGPQA
+463 TGGSRCLA
-471 PGVVPPSLD
+471 PSIARPFLE
-480 WKPLGGLYALP
+480 WKPIVGLYPLP

-531 LLQENPDGETL
+531 LLQENPDGEPV
-542 EEEALGELSVPM
+542 EEEALGELKVSV
-554 ELAQKLVLALSGQC
+554 ELAEKLVLALSRQV
-568 QGSTH
+568 QGSIH
-573 SDLLS
+573 NDLLS
-578 SHVYSKYGPQPNTG
+578 SIVYNKFRLQQVEDLANPTPPEPG
-592 HSVSPAPVVSQDT
+592 QDT
-605 CTPKASLPEKI
+605 CSPEAPFPDTKSEVEVKGQIKSLGVEESSTAPE
-616 KVEAEPPKAQNDS
+616 VELLFRSLVGAAEP
-629 QLFNQLLVAEG
+629 
-640 LVLPPELKESA
+640 
-651 SELCSVLR
+651 
-659 GPGRRSSL
+659 
-667 EQHVTEAIAMV
+667 
-678 QRSNSETN
+678 
-686 LQLSGLY
+686 SG
-693 ALSKAVEEATG
+693 
-704 RDHPLLRPD
+704 
-713 KALREKLVK
+713 
-722 TLIEL
+722 
-727 LTNQVGEKLLV
+727 Q
-738 VLALR
+738 
-743 LLYLLMAK
+743 
-751 HEWRPLFATEGG
+751 
-763 VYAVLVCMQE
+763 
-773 YKTSVLVQQAGLAAL
+773 
-788 KVLASAGPCELP
+788 
-800 SGGSGRASPLA
+800 
-811 ASEAQMIR
+811 
-819 EIFASIGSAARP
+819 
-831 GTDNLLGAIPAA
+831 
-843 VILMLQTEGCS
+843 
-854 SAVGN
+854 
-859 GLLLLNML
+859 
-867 MCNHQALGEQLA
+867 
-879 TQELQE
+879 
-885 ALHSHCGGGPEPV
+885 
-898 PPTRTLILTLLS
+898 
-910 RLSEHGPPGSPEHAA
+910 
-925 IVAEPP
+925 
-931 CPEPQAGTDEP
+931 
-942 LLRNLVG
+942 
-949 SAGPSG
+949 
-955 ELLLELE
+955 LLLELE
-962 RSICPEGSREGDVNQ
+962 LSICQEGTGEGQ
-977 VLKRLQHQ
+977 VSQLLGQLQHQ
-985 PQPFLLLL
+985 PQAFLLLL
-993 QSLETPGPNKSLHMT
+993 QSLETPENKALQMT
-1008 VLRILIRLL
+1008 GLRILSCLL
-1017 DFPEAILLPWHEA
+1017 DVSVDSSLPWHKVA
-1030 MEPCLACMN
+1030 SSCLA
-1039 APSNDREVVQELIR
+1039 SLRTLSKDHEVVQGLIC

-1058 ATLHKDCA
+1058 ITLHKDCA
-1066 VVLCRLGA
+1066 VVLYQLGA
-1074 REALTKALDK
+1074 QEILTKALDK
-1084 HTAQLLLG
+1084 HKEQLFLG
-1092 PELRDL
+1092 SELQDL
-1098 VSECEKHAR
+1098 VGEYEKHAQ
-1107 LYSNLTTSIL
+1107 LYSNLTKSIL

-1152 GSSVEVKEDK
+1152 GSDVEMKDK
-1162 CWEKVEVSSNPHG
+1162 CWEKMEVSSNSLG
-1175 ASKLTDR
+1175 ANKLTDR
-1182 NPKTYWESNGSTG
+1182 NPKTYWESSGTTG
-1195 SHYITLHMHRGVLV
+1195 SHYITLHMHQGAIV
-1209 RQLTLLVASEDSSY
+1209 RQLTLLVSKEDSSY
-1223 MPARVVVLGGDNASS
+1223 MPARVVVLGGDHARS
-1238 VSTELN
+1238 VSTKLS
-1244 TVNVMPSASRVLL
+1244 TVNVMPSDTRVLL
-1257 LENLTRFW
+1257 LENMTRFW
-1265 PILQIRI
+1265 PILQIHI

-1310 FYTVRAQAWSQDIA
+1310 FYTIRAQAWSQDIA

-1393 QYLEHREKAR
+1393 QYLEHREKV
-1403 CPQGRADSFT
+1403 QHKQEQADAFT
-1413 SRVRRLSH
+1413 SRVRCLTH

-1429 PGPPPE
+1429 SGLQSKLL
-1435 PPTRPNGKNSK
+1435 TWPNGKNSK
-1446 SRELNSGAGL
+1446 SRELNSGLGL
-1456 GPPGGSLRGI
+1456 GTWGVPARWTEGSLGGG
-1466 TQCWRGVVQEQVSRF
+1466 Q
-1481 LTAAWQAPDLVPSY
+1481 P
-1495 CDIYER
+1495 
-1501 LQSAGAEL
+1501 SAGPAPGL
-1509 FGPRAAFTLALRQGF
+1509 SLGF
-1524 SGALLQ
+1524 LKP
-1530 LSFLTAAHVS
+1530 SFLTGPREEMGRAMP
-1540 EQFARHIDQQI
+1540 QI
-1551 QRSRVGG
+1551 QRRWW
-1558 PQGEEM
+1558 PLGEEM
-1564 LGQLQRSLE
+1564 GQLSGAWSHDG
-1573 PMMVLSGLELAT
+1573 PFGLEWKKVP
-1585 TFEHFYQYYLADRL
+1585 ERH
-1599 LSLGPS
+1599 LS
-1605 WLERAV
+1605 
-1611 LEQIGLCF
+1611 
-1619 PNRLPQQMLSSLS
+1619 PQ
-1632 TSEEL
+1632 
-1637 QHQFHLFQ
+1637 
-1645 LEQID
+1645 
-1650 QQFLEQEEDEEQG
+1650 
-1663 LEAYPQEEPVEEL
+1663 PVEEL

-1698 PLCYLHEPTKFFPP
+1698 PLCYLHEPTKYFPP

-1733 LELGPRRRLQW
+1733 LGAQRLLQW

-1749 AELLFGTQT
+1749 AELSFGAQT

-1770 HFNKMEE
+1770 HFNQMEE
-1777 VLLDTL
+1777 VALETL
-1783 LQSSDLSSELLHQ
+1783 LQTSDLPSELLMQ
-1796 ALQPL
+1796 ALKPL
-1801 TSALGPL
+1801 TSGLGPL
-1808 SLHEGQDFPPGG
+1808 TLQEGQGLPPGG
-1820 VLRLREVEKEPGGEA
+1820 VLRLPEVEEEPGGEA

-1886 VLEAWQKGP
+1886 VLEAWQKGQP
-1895 SSPKGLGSNM
+1895 SPRDPGNST
-1905 GGEAGCSSADVLS
+1905 GGEDECNGADVLS

-1943 PEPADPQRG
+1943 PEPEGP
-1952 QANVPFCGTRS
+1952 
-1963 AVTSQLRPKEVAALA
+1963 ALA
-1978 SLQLPAGR
+1978 PPNL
-1986 TMSPHEVEGL
+1986 
-1996 MEQTVNQVQETLSL
+1996 
-2010 EPDVALHLLAHT
+2010 VALGPAPPSTFHT
-2022 RWGADQLLQSYSEDP
+2022 LEIRTRTT
-2037 EPLLLASGLRVP
+2037 ASP
-2049 LAQTPPPLPTQCPV
+2049 
-2063 CVSPLSPEDQP
+2063 SP
-2074 PALCCMHYCCK
+2074 PA
-2085 SCWNEYLTTRIEQNL
+2085 R
-2100 VLNCTCPIADCP
+2100 
-2112 AQPTSAFI
+2112 
-2120 RAIVSSP
+2120 
-2127 EVIAKYEKA
+2127 
-2136 LLRGYVE
+2136 
-2143 SCSNMTWCTNP
+2143 
-2154 QGCDRILCR
+2154 
-2163 QGLGCGA
+2163 
-2170 ACSKCGWASCFNCNF
+2170 
-2185 PEAHY
+2185 
-2190 PASCSHMSQWVDD
+2190 
-2203 GGYYEGMSVEAQS
+2203 
-2216 KHLAK
+2216 
-2221 LISKRC
+2221 
-2227 PSCQAPIEKNEGCL
+2227 
-2241 HMTCAKCNHG
+2241 
-2251 FCWRCL
+2251 
-2257 KPWKPTHKDYYNCS
+2257 
-2271 AMVSKAARQEKRFQD
+2271 
-2286 YNERC
+2286 
-2291 TFHHQAQEFTLNLR
+2291 TF
-2305 SCVSAIS
+2305 S
-2312 EMPPPQPLTFLID
+2312 TF
-2325 ACRGLEQAR
+2325 R
-2334 KVLAYACVYS
+2334 
-2344 YYNQDTERMDVVEQ
+2344 
-2358 QTENLE
+2358 
-2364 LHTNA
+2364 
-2369 LQILL
+2369 
-2374 EETLLQCQ
+2374 
-2382 DLAASLKLFKAEHL
+2382 
-2396 STGLELL
+2396 
-2403 RRIQERLLAILQ
+2403 
-2415 HSTQDFRIGLQTPPS
+2415 
-2430 SEPQEV
+2430 
-2436 KVSNVPS
+2436 
-2443 NQPQGSSELGQEEED
+2443 
-2458 EEDED
+2458 
-2463 EVPGWQQDEYD
+2463 
-2474 DEELDDDNFSYDDES
+2474 
-2489 ENLDRDTFFFDDE
+2489 
-2502 DEDEGYD
+2502 

>member
-48 GKEGGVGS
+48 GKEGGVSG
-56 GSSIE
+56 GSSLE

-94 REPVGSV
+94 HEPVGSV

-118 MAADVRGLV
+118 MATDVRGLV
-127 RRAARQLDGGGS
+127 RRAARQLDGGGG

-165 FRETGALDLLM
+165 FKETGALDLLM
-176 HMLGNPES
+176 HMLGNPEP

-292 SPNKSSSVEK
+292 SPNKASSVEK

-332 GRQPASPPRPA
+332 GRQPVSPPRPA
-343 RSIFQPRSSVPSTI
+343 RSIFQPQSSVPSTI
-357 LPTLLPPASPR
+357 LPTLLTPSSPR

-443 MVEILGPV
+443 MVEILGLV

-456 TTEPEKG
+456 AAEPEKG
-463 TGSNGPQA
+463 TGGSKYLAQSIA
-471 PGVVPPSLD
+471 PPSLD
-480 WKPLGGLYALP
+480 WKPLVGLYAVP
-491 YLKPEAQS
+491 YLKPETQS
-499 NTESGCLSQAE
+499 NTESECLSQAE

-523 PEQQEFLR
+523 PEQQEFLHI
-531 LLQENPDGETL
+531 LQENPDGEPV
-542 EEEALGELSVPM
+542 EEDALSDLRVPV
-554 ELAQKLVLALSGQC
+554 EVAEKLVLALSRQL
-568 QGSTH
+568 QGTTY

-578 SHVYSKYGPQPNTG
+578 SLVYNKFGPQTSVENLANLPPPESPENTCSPEAPFPDTKSEVDRDG
-592 HSVSPAPVVSQDT
+592 ETESVGVEESSTEP
-605 CTPKASLPEKI
+605 
-616 KVEAEPPKAQNDS
+616 EAEL
-629 QLFNQLLVAEG
+629 LFRSLVGAAE
-640 LVLPPELKESA
+640 
-651 SELCSVLR
+651 
-659 GPGRRSSL
+659 
-667 EQHVTEAIAMV
+667 
-678 QRSNSETN
+678 
-686 LQLSGLY
+686 
-693 ALSKAVEEATG
+693 
-704 RDHPLLRPD
+704 
-713 KALREKLVK
+713 
-722 TLIEL
+722 
-727 LTNQVGEKLLV
+727 
-738 VLALR
+738 
-743 LLYLLMAK
+743 
-751 HEWRPLFATEGG
+751 
-763 VYAVLVCMQE
+763 
-773 YKTSVLVQQAGLAAL
+773 
-788 KVLASAGPCELP
+788 P
-800 SGGSGRASPLA
+800 SG
-811 ASEAQMIR
+811 Q
-819 EIFASIGSAARP
+819 
-831 GTDNLLGAIPAA
+831 
-843 VILMLQTEGCS
+843 
-854 SAVGN
+854 
-859 GLLLLNML
+859 
-867 MCNHQALGEQLA
+867 
-879 TQELQE
+879 
-885 ALHSHCGGGPEPV
+885 
-898 PPTRTLILTLLS
+898 
-910 RLSEHGPPGSPEHAA
+910 
-925 IVAEPP
+925 
-931 CPEPQAGTDEP
+931 
-942 LLRNLVG
+942 
-949 SAGPSG
+949 
-955 ELLLELE
+955 LLLELE
-962 RSICPEGSREGDVNQ
+962 LSICQEGIGEGQVSRLLGQ
-977 VLKRLQHQ
+977 LQHQ
-985 PQPFLLLL
+985 PQAFLLLL
-993 QSLETPGPNKSLHMT
+993 QSLETPENKALQMT
-1008 VLRILIRLL
+1008 GLRILSCLL
-1017 DFPEAILLPWHEA
+1017 EISVDSTLPWHKVA
-1030 MEPCLACMN
+1030 SSCLASLRT
-1039 APSNDREVVQELIR
+1039 PSKDHEVVQELIR

-1066 VVLCRLGA
+1066 VVLCHLGA

-1084 HTAQLLLG
+1084 HKEQLLLG

-1098 VSECEKHAR
+1098 VGEYEKHAR
-1107 LYSNLTTSIL
+1107 LYSNLTKSIL

-1123 VLGQIEEHRRTHRP
+1123 VLSQIEEHRRTHQP

-1152 GSSVEVKEDK
+1152 GSGVDVEDK
-1162 CWEKVEVSSNPHG
+1162 CWEKMEVSSNSHG
-1175 ASKLTDR
+1175 ASKLIDR
-1182 NPKTYWESNGSTG
+1182 NPKTYWESSGSAG
-1195 SHYITLHMHRGVLV
+1195 SHYITLYMHHGVLV
-1209 RQLTLLVASEDSSY
+1209 RQLTLLVAKEDSSY
-1223 MPARVVVLGGDNASS
+1223 MPARVVVLGGDHASS
-1238 VSTELN
+1238 VSTKLS
-1244 TVNVMPSASRVLL
+1244 TVNVMPSDSRVLL
-1257 LENLTRFW
+1257 LENMTRFW

-1272 KRCQQGGI
+1272 KRCQQGGV

-1378 APDGSGVSPLAWLLS
+1378 APDGSGVIPLAWLLG
-1393 QYLEHREKAR
+1393 QYLEQREKA
-1403 CPQGRADSFT
+1403 QHKQEQADAFT
-1413 SRVRRLSH
+1413 SRVRCLTH
-1421 LLVHVEPP
+1421 LLVHVEPSS
-1429 PGPPPE
+1429 GLQSKLL
-1435 PPTRPNGKNSK
+1435 TWPNDKSSK
-1446 SRELNSGAGL
+1446 SQDLNLEAEL

-1466 TQCWRGVVQEQVSRF
+1466 TQCWRGVVQEQVIRF
-1481 LTAAWQAPDLVPSY
+1481 LTAAWKAPDLVPRY

-1501 LQSAGAEL
+1501 LQSAGTEL

-1558 PQGEEM
+1558 PQGEKM
-1564 LGQLQRSLE
+1564 LSQLQRSLE

-1599 LSLGPS
+1599 LSLGPN

-1637 QHQFHLFQ
+1637 QHEFHLFQ

-1650 QQFLEQEEDEEQG
+1650 QQLLEQEEDEEQG
-1663 LEAYPQEEPVEEL
+1663 LEAHPQEEPLEEQL
-1676 VAEEPVPEVSVLV
+1676 PEEPAPEVSVLV

-1698 PLCYLHEPTKFFPP
+1698 PLCYLHEPNKYLPP
-1712 ALSTSLTRFS
+1712 ALSTSLSRFS

-1733 LELGPRRRLQW
+1733 LGPQRLLQW

-1749 AELLFGTQT
+1749 AELLFGAQI

-1770 HFNKMEE
+1770 HFNQMEE
-1777 VLLDTL
+1777 VALETL
-1783 LQSSDLSSELLHQ
+1783 LQTSHLSSELLMQ
-1796 ALQPL
+1796 ALKPL
-1801 TSALGPL
+1801 TSGLGPL
-1808 SLHEGQDFPPGG
+1808 TLQEGQGLPPGG

-1842 TYLSVEEDECR
+1842 TYLNVEEDECR

-1868 ILKAHGEKGLHID
+1868 ILKARGEKGLHID

-1886 VLEAWQKGP
+1886 VLDAWQKGQ
-1895 SSPKGLGSNM
+1895 SSPRELGNSM
-1905 GGEAGCSSADVLS
+1905 SGEHGCSGADVLS

-1928 VRRQEDRPQVLAYAA
+1928 VRRQEDQPQVLTYAA
-1943 PEPADPQRG
+1943 PEP
-1952 QANVPFCGTRS
+1952 
-1963 AVTSQLRPKEVAALA
+1963 
-1978 SLQLPAGR
+1978 
-1986 TMSPHEVEGL
+1986 EG
-1996 MEQTVNQVQETLSL
+1996 
-2010 EPDVALHLLAHT
+2010 P
-2022 RWGADQLLQSYSEDP
+2022 
-2037 EPLLLASGLRVP
+2037 PLTPPNLVP
-2049 LAQTPPPLPTQCPV
+2049 LGPAPP
-2063 CVSPLSPEDQP
+2063 S
-2074 PALCCMHYCCK
+2074 
-2085 SCWNEYLTTRIEQNL
+2085 
-2100 VLNCTCPIADCP
+2100 
-2112 AQPTSAFI
+2112 
-2120 RAIVSSP
+2120 
-2127 EVIAKYEKA
+2127 
-2136 LLRGYVE
+2136 
-2143 SCSNMTWCTNP
+2143 
-2154 QGCDRILCR
+2154 
-2163 QGLGCGA
+2163 
-2170 ACSKCGWASCFNCNF
+2170 
-2185 PEAHY
+2185 
-2190 PASCSHMSQWVDD
+2190 
-2203 GGYYEGMSVEAQS
+2203 
-2216 KHLAK
+2216 
-2221 LISKRC
+2221 
-2227 PSCQAPIEKNEGCL
+2227 
-2241 HMTCAKCNHG
+2241 
-2251 FCWRCL
+2251 
-2257 KPWKPTHKDYYNCS
+2257 
-2271 AMVSKAARQEKRFQD
+2271 
-2286 YNERC
+2286 
-2291 TFHHQAQEFTLNLR
+2291 TFHTLEIR
-2305 SCVSAIS
+2305 TRTTPSPS
-2312 EMPPPQPLTFLID
+2312 PPTRTF
-2325 ACRGLEQAR
+2325 
-2334 KVLAYACVYS
+2334 
-2344 YYNQDTERMDVVEQ
+2344 
-2358 QTENLE
+2358 
-2364 LHTNA
+2364 
-2369 LQILL
+2369 
-2374 EETLLQCQ
+2374 
-2382 DLAASLKLFKAEHL
+2382 
-2396 STGLELL
+2396 ST
-2403 RRIQERLLAILQ
+2403 
-2415 HSTQDFRIGLQTPPS
+2415 FR
-2430 SEPQEV
+2430 
-2436 KVSNVPS
+2436 
-2443 NQPQGSSELGQEEED
+2443 
-2458 EEDED
+2458 
-2463 EVPGWQQDEYD
+2463 
-2474 DEELDDDNFSYDDES
+2474 
-2489 ENLDRDTFFFDDE
+2489 
-2502 DEDEGYD
+2502 

>member
-56 GSSIE
+56 GSSLE

-94 REPVGSV
+94 HEPAGSV

-106 DAGGLDEASLGE
+106 DAGGLDETSLGE
-118 MAADVRGLV
+118 MATDVRELV
-127 RRAARQLDGGGS
+127 RRAARQLDGGGG

-176 HMLGNPES
+176 HMLGNPEP

-278 SSVEPG
+278 SSLE
-284 SGEWGNRC
+284 SGAGERGNRY
-292 SPNKSSSVEK
+292 SPNKASGVEK

-343 RSIFQPRSSVPSTI
+343 RSIFQPRSSMPTPI
-357 LPTLLPPASPR
+357 LPTLLNPTSPR

-456 TTEPEKG
+456 AAEPEKG
-463 TGSNGPQA
+463 TGSSGPQA
-471 PGVVPPSLD
+471 PGID

-542 EEEALGELSVPM
+542 EEEALGELSVSM
-554 ELAQKLVLALSGQC
+554 ELAQRLVLALSGQC
-568 QGSTH
+568 QGSTL

-578 SHVYSKYGPQPNTG
+578 SHVYNKYGPQPNTG
-592 HSVSPAPVVSQDT
+592 NSASPAPVAPQDT

-629 QLFNQLLVAEG
+629 QLFN
-640 LVLPPELKESA
+640 
-651 SELCSVLR
+651 
-659 GPGRRSSL
+659 
-667 EQHVTEAIAMV
+667 H
-678 QRSNSETN
+678 
-686 LQLSGLY
+686 
-693 ALSKAVEEATG
+693 
-704 RDHPLLRPD
+704 
-713 KALREKLVK
+713 
-722 TLIEL
+722 
-727 LTNQVGEKLLV
+727 
-738 VLALR
+738 
-743 LLYLLMAK
+743 
-751 HEWRPLFATEGG
+751 
-763 VYAVLVCMQE
+763 
-773 YKTSVLVQQAGLAAL
+773 
-788 KVLASAGPCELP
+788 
-800 SGGSGRASPLA
+800 
-811 ASEAQMIR
+811 
-819 EIFASIGSAARP
+819 
-831 GTDNLLGAIPAA
+831 
-843 VILMLQTEGCS
+843 
-854 SAVGN
+854 
-859 GLLLLNML
+859 
-867 MCNHQALGEQLA
+867 
-879 TQELQE
+879 
-885 ALHSHCGGGPEPV
+885 
-898 PPTRTLILTLLS
+898 
-910 RLSEHGPPGSPEHAA
+910 
-925 IVAEPP
+925 
-931 CPEPQAGTDEP
+931 
-942 LLRNLVG
+942 LVG

-962 RSICPEGSREGDVNQ
+962 RSICPEGSWEGDVNQ

-1123 VLGQIEEHRRTHRP
+1123 VLSQIEEHRRTHRP

-1244 TVNVMPSASRVLL
+1244 TVNVMPSASRVML

-1324 QDRKRLLQL
+1324 RDRKRLLQL

-1346 FADRFLPDDEAAQ
+1346 FADRFLPDDEAAL

-1378 APDGSGVSPLAWLLS
+1378 APDGSGVSPLAWLLG

-1403 CPQGRADSFT
+1403 CPQGRADSFA

-1435 PPTRPNGKNSK
+1435 PPTRPSDKI
-1446 SRELNSGAGL
+1446 RELNSGAGL

-1481 LTAAWQAPDLVPSY
+1481 LTAAWQAPDLVPRY
-1495 CDIYER
+1495 CDTYER

-1551 QRSRVGG
+1551 QKSRVGG
-1558 PQGEEM
+1558 PRGEEV

-1632 TSEEL
+1632 TSQEL

-1650 QQFLEQEEDEEQG
+1650 QQLLEQEEDEEHS
-1663 LEAYPQEEPVEEL
+1663 LEARPQEEYLLSQTDLMEGLPR
-1676 VAEEPVPEVSVLV
+1676 EEPAPEVSVLV

-1698 PLCYLHEPTKFFPP
+1698 PLCYLYEPNKYLPP
-1712 ALSTSLTRFS
+1712 ALSTNLSRFS

-1770 HFNKMEE
+1770 HFNEME
-1777 VLLDTL
+1777 VVALDTL
-1783 LQSSDLSSELLHQ
+1783 LQSSDISSELLNQ

-1801 TSALGPL
+1801 TSGLGPL
-1808 SLHEGQDFPPGG
+1808 SLHEGQGFPSGG

-1905 GGEAGCSSADVLS
+1905 SGEAGCSSADVLS

-1943 PEPADPQRG
+1943 PEA
-1952 QANVPFCGTRS
+1952 
-1963 AVTSQLRPKEVAALA
+1963 
-1978 SLQLPAGR
+1978 
-1986 TMSPHEVEGL
+1986 
-1996 MEQTVNQVQETLSL
+1996 
-2010 EPDVALHLLAHT
+2010 
-2022 RWGADQLLQSYSEDP
+2022 
-2037 EPLLLASGLRVP
+2037 
-2049 LAQTPPPLPTQCPV
+2049 
-2063 CVSPLSPEDQP
+2063 
-2074 PALCCMHYCCK
+2074 
-2085 SCWNEYLTTRIEQNL
+2085 
-2100 VLNCTCPIADCP
+2100 
-2112 AQPTSAFI
+2112 
-2120 RAIVSSP
+2120 
-2127 EVIAKYEKA
+2127 
-2136 LLRGYVE
+2136 
-2143 SCSNMTWCTNP
+2143 
-2154 QGCDRILCR
+2154 
-2163 QGLGCGA
+2163 
-2170 ACSKCGWASCFNCNF
+2170 
-2185 PEAHY
+2185 
-2190 PASCSHMSQWVDD
+2190 
-2203 GGYYEGMSVEAQS
+2203 
-2216 KHLAK
+2216 
-2221 LISKRC
+2221 
-2227 PSCQAPIEKNEGCL
+2227 
-2241 HMTCAKCNHG
+2241 
-2251 FCWRCL
+2251 
-2257 KPWKPTHKDYYNCS
+2257 
-2271 AMVSKAARQEKRFQD
+2271 
-2286 YNERC
+2286 
-2291 TFHHQAQEFTLNLR
+2291 
-2305 SCVSAIS
+2305 
-2312 EMPPPQPLTFLID
+2312 
-2325 ACRGLEQAR
+2325 
-2334 KVLAYACVYS
+2334 
-2344 YYNQDTERMDVVEQ
+2344 
-2358 QTENLE
+2358 
-2364 LHTNA
+2364 
-2369 LQILL
+2369 
-2374 EETLLQCQ
+2374 
-2382 DLAASLKLFKAEHL
+2382 LAASLRPSGA
-2396 STGLELL
+2396 SGPGT
-2403 RRIQERLLAILQ
+2403 
-2415 HSTQDFRIGLQTPPS
+2415 TTTPHPVPCLCQPP
-2430 SEPQEV
+2430 EP
-2436 KVSNVPS
+2436 
-2443 NQPQGSSELGQEEED
+2443 
-2458 EEDED
+2458 
-2463 EVPGWQQDEYD
+2463 
-2474 DEELDDDNFSYDDES
+2474 
-2489 ENLDRDTFFFDDE
+2489 
-2502 DEDEGYD
+2502 

>member
-56 GSSIE
+56 GSSLE

-94 REPVGSV
+94 HEPAGSV

-106 DAGGLDEASLGE
+106 DAGGLDETSLGE
-118 MAADVRGLV
+118 MATDVRELV
-127 RRAARQLDGGGS
+127 RRAARQLDGGGG

-176 HMLGNPES
+176 HMLGNPEP

-278 SSVEPG
+278 SSLE
-284 SGEWGNRC
+284 SGAGERGNRY
-292 SPNKSSSVEK
+292 SPNKASGVEK

-343 RSIFQPRSSVPSTI
+343 RSIFQPRSSMPTPI
-357 LPTLLPPASPR
+357 LPTLLNPTSPR

-456 TTEPEKG
+456 AAEPEKG
-463 TGSNGPQA
+463 TGSSGPQA
-471 PGVVPPSLD
+471 PGID

-542 EEEALGELSVPM
+542 EEEALGELSVSM
-554 ELAQKLVLALSGQC
+554 ELAQRLVLALSGQC
-568 QGSTH
+568 QGSTL

-578 SHVYSKYGPQPNTG
+578 SHVYNKYGPQPNTG
-592 HSVSPAPVVSQDT
+592 NSASPAPVAPQDT

-640 LVLPPELKESA
+640 
-651 SELCSVLR
+651 
-659 GPGRRSSL
+659 
-667 EQHVTEAIAMV
+667 
-678 QRSNSETN
+678 
-686 LQLSGLY
+686 
-693 ALSKAVEEATG
+693 
-704 RDHPLLRPD
+704 
-713 KALREKLVK
+713 
-722 TLIEL
+722 
-727 LTNQVGEKLLV
+727 
-738 VLALR
+738 
-743 LLYLLMAK
+743 
-751 HEWRPLFATEGG
+751 
-763 VYAVLVCMQE
+763 
-773 YKTSVLVQQAGLAAL
+773 
-788 KVLASAGPCELP
+788 
-800 SGGSGRASPLA
+800 
-811 ASEAQMIR
+811 
-819 EIFASIGSAARP
+819 
-831 GTDNLLGAIPAA
+831 
-843 VILMLQTEGCS
+843 
-854 SAVGN
+854 
-859 GLLLLNML
+859 
-867 MCNHQALGEQLA
+867 
-879 TQELQE
+879 
-885 ALHSHCGGGPEPV
+885 
-898 PPTRTLILTLLS
+898 
-910 RLSEHGPPGSPEHAA
+910 
-925 IVAEPP
+925 
-931 CPEPQAGTDEP
+931 
-942 LLRNLVG
+942 
-949 SAGPSG
+949 AGPSG

-962 RSICPEGSREGDVNQ
+962 RSICPEGSWEGDVNQ

-1123 VLGQIEEHRRTHRP
+1123 VLSQIEEHRRTHRP

-1244 TVNVMPSASRVLL
+1244 TVNVMPSASRVML

-1324 QDRKRLLQL
+1324 RDRKRLLQL

-1346 FADRFLPDDEAAQ
+1346 FADRFLPDDEAAL

-1378 APDGSGVSPLAWLLS
+1378 APDGSGVSPLAWLLG

-1403 CPQGRADSFT
+1403 CPQGRADSFA

-1435 PPTRPNGKNSK
+1435 PPTRPSDKI
-1446 SRELNSGAGL
+1446 RELNSGAGL

-1481 LTAAWQAPDLVPSY
+1481 LTAAWQAPDLVPRY
-1495 CDIYER
+1495 CDTYER

-1551 QRSRVGG
+1551 QKSRVGG
-1558 PQGEEM
+1558 PRGEEV

-1632 TSEEL
+1632 TSQEL

-1650 QQFLEQEEDEEQG
+1650 QQLLEQEEDEEHNLG
-1663 LEAYPQEEPVEEL
+1663 VGGEECPSL
-1676 VAEEPVPEVSVLV
+1676 GRRREPAPEVSVLV

-1698 PLCYLHEPTKFFPP
+1698 PLCYLYEPNKYLPP
-1712 ALSTSLTRFS
+1712 ALSTNLSRFS

-1770 HFNKMEE
+1770 HFNEME
-1777 VLLDTL
+1777 VVALDTL
-1783 LQSSDLSSELLHQ
+1783 LQSSDISSELLNQ

-1801 TSALGPL
+1801 TSGLGPL
-1808 SLHEGQDFPPGG
+1808 SLHEGQGFPSGG

-1905 GGEAGCSSADVLS
+1905 SGEAGCSSADVLS

-1943 PEPADPQRG
+1943 PEA
-1952 QANVPFCGTRS
+1952 
-1963 AVTSQLRPKEVAALA
+1963 
-1978 SLQLPAGR
+1978 
-1986 TMSPHEVEGL
+1986 
-1996 MEQTVNQVQETLSL
+1996 
-2010 EPDVALHLLAHT
+2010 
-2022 RWGADQLLQSYSEDP
+2022 
-2037 EPLLLASGLRVP
+2037 
-2049 LAQTPPPLPTQCPV
+2049 
-2063 CVSPLSPEDQP
+2063 
-2074 PALCCMHYCCK
+2074 
-2085 SCWNEYLTTRIEQNL
+2085 
-2100 VLNCTCPIADCP
+2100 
-2112 AQPTSAFI
+2112 
-2120 RAIVSSP
+2120 
-2127 EVIAKYEKA
+2127 
-2136 LLRGYVE
+2136 
-2143 SCSNMTWCTNP
+2143 
-2154 QGCDRILCR
+2154 
-2163 QGLGCGA
+2163 
-2170 ACSKCGWASCFNCNF
+2170 
-2185 PEAHY
+2185 
-2190 PASCSHMSQWVDD
+2190 
-2203 GGYYEGMSVEAQS
+2203 
-2216 KHLAK
+2216 
-2221 LISKRC
+2221 
-2227 PSCQAPIEKNEGCL
+2227 
-2241 HMTCAKCNHG
+2241 
-2251 FCWRCL
+2251 
-2257 KPWKPTHKDYYNCS
+2257 
-2271 AMVSKAARQEKRFQD
+2271 
-2286 YNERC
+2286 
-2291 TFHHQAQEFTLNLR
+2291 
-2305 SCVSAIS
+2305 
-2312 EMPPPQPLTFLID
+2312 
-2325 ACRGLEQAR
+2325 
-2334 KVLAYACVYS
+2334 
-2344 YYNQDTERMDVVEQ
+2344 
-2358 QTENLE
+2358 
-2364 LHTNA
+2364 
-2369 LQILL
+2369 
-2374 EETLLQCQ
+2374 
-2382 DLAASLKLFKAEHL
+2382 LAASLRPSGA
-2396 STGLELL
+2396 SGPGT
-2403 RRIQERLLAILQ
+2403 
-2415 HSTQDFRIGLQTPPS
+2415 TTTPHPVPCLCQPP
-2430 SEPQEV
+2430 EP
-2436 KVSNVPS
+2436 
-2443 NQPQGSSELGQEEED
+2443 
-2458 EEDED
+2458 
-2463 EVPGWQQDEYD
+2463 
-2474 DEELDDDNFSYDDES
+2474 
-2489 ENLDRDTFFFDDE
+2489 
-2502 DEDEGYD
+2502 

>member
-85 ERAPAKGPQ
+85 ERAPAKGPPH
-94 REPVGSV
+94 EPVGGV

-127 RRAARQLDGGGS
+127 RRAARQLDGGGG

-456 TTEPEKG
+456 TIEPEKG
-463 TGSNGPQA
+463 TGGSRCLA
-471 PGVVPPSLD
+471 PSIE
-480 WKPLGGLYALP
+480 WKPIVGLYPLP

-531 LLQENPDGETL
+531 LLQENPDGEPV
-542 EEEALGELSVPM
+542 EEEALGELKVSV
-554 ELAQKLVLALSGQC
+554 ELAEKLVLALSRQV
-568 QGSTH
+568 QGSIH
-573 SDLLS
+573 NDLLS
-578 SHVYSKYGPQPNTG
+578 SIVYNKFRLQQVEDLANPTPPEPG
-592 HSVSPAPVVSQDT
+592 QDT
-605 CTPKASLPEKI
+605 CSPEAPFPDTKSEVEVKGQIKSLG
-616 KVEAEPPKAQNDS
+616 VEESSTLLFRSLVGAAEP
-629 QLFNQLLVAEG
+629 
-640 LVLPPELKESA
+640 
-651 SELCSVLR
+651 
-659 GPGRRSSL
+659 
-667 EQHVTEAIAMV
+667 
-678 QRSNSETN
+678 
-686 LQLSGLY
+686 SG
-693 ALSKAVEEATG
+693 
-704 RDHPLLRPD
+704 
-713 KALREKLVK
+713 
-722 TLIEL
+722 
-727 LTNQVGEKLLV
+727 Q
-738 VLALR
+738 
-743 LLYLLMAK
+743 
-751 HEWRPLFATEGG
+751 
-763 VYAVLVCMQE
+763 
-773 YKTSVLVQQAGLAAL
+773 
-788 KVLASAGPCELP
+788 
-800 SGGSGRASPLA
+800 
-811 ASEAQMIR
+811 
-819 EIFASIGSAARP
+819 
-831 GTDNLLGAIPAA
+831 
-843 VILMLQTEGCS
+843 
-854 SAVGN
+854 
-859 GLLLLNML
+859 
-867 MCNHQALGEQLA
+867 
-879 TQELQE
+879 
-885 ALHSHCGGGPEPV
+885 
-898 PPTRTLILTLLS
+898 
-910 RLSEHGPPGSPEHAA
+910 
-925 IVAEPP
+925 
-931 CPEPQAGTDEP
+931 
-942 LLRNLVG
+942 
-949 SAGPSG
+949 
-955 ELLLELE
+955 LLLELE
-962 RSICPEGSREGDVNQ
+962 LSICQEGTGEGQ
-977 VLKRLQHQ
+977 VSQLLGQLQHQ
-985 PQPFLLLL
+985 PQAFLLLL
-993 QSLETPGPNKSLHMT
+993 QSLETPENKALQMT
-1008 VLRILIRLL
+1008 GLRILSCLL
-1017 DFPEAILLPWHEA
+1017 DVSVDSSLPWHKVA
-1030 MEPCLACMN
+1030 SSCLA
-1039 APSNDREVVQELIR
+1039 SLRTLSKDHEVVQGLIC

-1058 ATLHKDCA
+1058 ITLHKDCA
-1066 VVLCRLGA
+1066 VVLYQLGA
-1074 REALTKALDK
+1074 QEILTKALDK
-1084 HTAQLLLG
+1084 HKEQLFLG
-1092 PELRDL
+1092 SELQDL
-1098 VSECEKHAR
+1098 VGEYEKHAQ
-1107 LYSNLTTSIL
+1107 LYSNLTKSIL

-1152 GSSVEVKEDK
+1152 GSDVEMKDK
-1162 CWEKVEVSSNPHG
+1162 CWEKMEVSSNSLG
-1175 ASKLTDR
+1175 ANKLTDR
-1182 NPKTYWESNGSTG
+1182 NPKTYWESSGTTG
-1195 SHYITLHMHRGVLV
+1195 SHYITLHMHQGFLPSLIS
-1209 RQLTLLVASEDSSY
+1209 RQLTLLVSKEDSSY
-1223 MPARVVVLGGDNASS
+1223 MPARVVVLGGDHARS
-1238 VSTELN
+1238 VSTKLS
-1244 TVNVMPSASRVLL
+1244 TVNVMPSDTRVLL
-1257 LENLTRFW
+1257 LENMTRFW
-1265 PILQIRI
+1265 PILQIHI

-1310 FYTVRAQAWSQDIA
+1310 FYTIRAQAWSQDIA

-1393 QYLEHREKAR
+1393 QYLEHREKV
-1403 CPQGRADSFT
+1403 QHKQEQADAFT
-1413 SRVRRLSH
+1413 SRVRCLTH

-1429 PGPPPE
+1429 
-1435 PPTRPNGKNSK
+1435 
-1446 SRELNSGAGL
+1446 SG
-1456 GPPGGSLRGI
+1456 
-1466 TQCWRGVVQEQVSRF
+1466 
-1481 LTAAWQAPDLVPSY
+1481 
-1495 CDIYER
+1495 
-1501 LQSAGAEL
+1501 LQSKL
-1509 FGPRAAFTLALRQGF
+1509 LTWPIRPLALGY
-1524 SGALLQ
+1524 
-1530 LSFLTAAHVS
+1530 
-1540 EQFARHIDQQI
+1540 D
-1551 QRSRVGG
+1551 
-1558 PQGEEM
+1558 
-1564 LGQLQRSLE
+1564 LG
-1573 PMMVLSGLELAT
+1573 
-1585 TFEHFYQYYLADRL
+1585 YYLADS
-1599 LSLGPS
+1599 LSLWGVVGG
-1605 WLERAV
+1605 R
-1611 LEQIGLCF
+1611 LEQIGPCF
-1619 PNRLPQQMLSSLS
+1619 PTTTREWEKKVPERHLSPQ
-1632 TSEEL
+1632 
-1637 QHQFHLFQ
+1637 
-1645 LEQID
+1645 
-1650 QQFLEQEEDEEQG
+1650 
-1663 LEAYPQEEPVEEL
+1663 PVEEL

-1698 PLCYLHEPTKFFPP
+1698 PLCYLHEPTKYFPP

-1733 LELGPRRRLQW
+1733 LGAQRLLQW

-1749 AELLFGTQT
+1749 AELSFGAQT

-1770 HFNKMEE
+1770 HFNQMEE
-1777 VLLDTL
+1777 VALETL
-1783 LQSSDLSSELLHQ
+1783 LQTSDLPSELLMQ
-1796 ALQPL
+1796 ALKPL
-1801 TSALGPL
+1801 TSGLGPL
-1808 SLHEGQDFPPGG
+1808 TLQEGQGLPPGG
-1820 VLRLREVEKEPGGEA
+1820 VLRLPEVEEEPGGEA

-1886 VLEAWQKGP
+1886 VLEAWQKGQP
-1895 SSPKGLGSNM
+1895 SPRDPGNST
-1905 GGEAGCSSADVLS
+1905 GGEDECNGADVLS

-1943 PEPADPQRG
+1943 PEPEGP
-1952 QANVPFCGTRS
+1952 
-1963 AVTSQLRPKEVAALA
+1963 ALA
-1978 SLQLPAGR
+1978 PPNL
-1986 TMSPHEVEGL
+1986 
-1996 MEQTVNQVQETLSL
+1996 
-2010 EPDVALHLLAHT
+2010 VALGPAPPSTFHT
-2022 RWGADQLLQSYSEDP
+2022 LEIRTRTT
-2037 EPLLLASGLRVP
+2037 ASP
-2049 LAQTPPPLPTQCPV
+2049 
-2063 CVSPLSPEDQP
+2063 SP
-2074 PALCCMHYCCK
+2074 PA
-2085 SCWNEYLTTRIEQNL
+2085 R
-2100 VLNCTCPIADCP
+2100 
-2112 AQPTSAFI
+2112 
-2120 RAIVSSP
+2120 
-2127 EVIAKYEKA
+2127 
-2136 LLRGYVE
+2136 
-2143 SCSNMTWCTNP
+2143 
-2154 QGCDRILCR
+2154 
-2163 QGLGCGA
+2163 
-2170 ACSKCGWASCFNCNF
+2170 
-2185 PEAHY
+2185 
-2190 PASCSHMSQWVDD
+2190 
-2203 GGYYEGMSVEAQS
+2203 
-2216 KHLAK
+2216 
-2221 LISKRC
+2221 
-2227 PSCQAPIEKNEGCL
+2227 
-2241 HMTCAKCNHG
+2241 
-2251 FCWRCL
+2251 
-2257 KPWKPTHKDYYNCS
+2257 
-2271 AMVSKAARQEKRFQD
+2271 
-2286 YNERC
+2286 
-2291 TFHHQAQEFTLNLR
+2291 TF
-2305 SCVSAIS
+2305 S
-2312 EMPPPQPLTFLID
+2312 TF
-2325 ACRGLEQAR
+2325 R
-2334 KVLAYACVYS
+2334 
-2344 YYNQDTERMDVVEQ
+2344 
-2358 QTENLE
+2358 
-2364 LHTNA
+2364 
-2369 LQILL
+2369 
-2374 EETLLQCQ
+2374 
-2382 DLAASLKLFKAEHL
+2382 
-2396 STGLELL
+2396 
-2403 RRIQERLLAILQ
+2403 
-2415 HSTQDFRIGLQTPPS
+2415 
-2430 SEPQEV
+2430 
-2436 KVSNVPS
+2436 
-2443 NQPQGSSELGQEEED
+2443 
-2458 EEDED
+2458 
-2463 EVPGWQQDEYD
+2463 
-2474 DEELDDDNFSYDDES
+2474 
-2489 ENLDRDTFFFDDE
+2489 
-2502 DEDEGYD
+2502 

>member
-85 ERAPAKGPQ
+85 ERAPAKGPPH
-94 REPVGSV
+94 EPVGGV

-127 RRAARQLDGGGS
+127 
-139 SSPAAS
+139 PAAS

-471 PGVVPPSLD
+471 PGVD

-491 YLKPEAQS
+491 YLKPEAQT

-523 PEQQEFLR
+523 PEQQEFLQ

-592 HSVSPAPVVSQDT
+592 HSVSPAPIVPQDT

-616 KVEAEPPKAQNDS
+616 KVEAEPPK
-629 QLFNQLLVAEG
+629 
-640 LVLPPELKESA
+640 
-651 SELCSVLR
+651 
-659 GPGRRSSL
+659 
-667 EQHVTEAIAMV
+667 
-678 QRSNSETN
+678 
-686 LQLSGLY
+686 
-693 ALSKAVEEATG
+693 
-704 RDHPLLRPD
+704 
-713 KALREKLVK
+713 
-722 TLIEL
+722 
-727 LTNQVGEKLLV
+727 
-738 VLALR
+738 
-743 LLYLLMAK
+743 
-751 HEWRPLFATEGG
+751 
-763 VYAVLVCMQE
+763 
-773 YKTSVLVQQAGLAAL
+773 
-788 KVLASAGPCELP
+788 
-800 SGGSGRASPLA
+800 
-811 ASEAQMIR
+811 
-819 EIFASIGSAARP
+819 
-831 GTDNLLGAIPAA
+831 
-843 VILMLQTEGCS
+843 
-854 SAVGN
+854 
-859 GLLLLNML
+859 
-867 MCNHQALGEQLA
+867 
-879 TQELQE
+879 
-885 ALHSHCGGGPEPV
+885 
-898 PPTRTLILTLLS
+898 
-910 RLSEHGPPGSPEHAA
+910 
-925 IVAEPP
+925 
-931 CPEPQAGTDEP
+931 AGTDEP

-1244 TVNVMPSASRVLL
+1244 TINVMPSASRVLL

-1540 EQFARHIDQQI
+1540 PPFRPAHRPADPEEPCRWP
-1551 QRSRVGG
+1551 S
-1558 PQGEEM
+1558 GEEM

-1663 LEAYPQEEPVEEL
+1663 LEAYPQEEVRQEAGAEAPVSRGGEIWVEEL

-1698 PLCYLHEPTKFFPP
+1698 PLCYLHEPTKYFPP

-1770 HFNKMEE
+1770 HFNKMKE

-1943 PEPADPQRG
+1943 PESRTLAAG
-1952 QANVPFCGTRS
+1952 
-1963 AVTSQLRPKEVAALA
+1963 LRPSGTSGPDATTTPHPVPSTCPLLHALLLQGEDASASSHAFFRYLTRDLHFSFMIA
-1978 SLQLPAGR
+1978 SL
-1986 TMSPHEVEGL
+1986 
-1996 MEQTVNQVQETLSL
+1996 
-2010 EPDVALHLLAHT
+2010 
-2022 RWGADQLLQSYSEDP
+2022 
-2037 EPLLLASGLRVP
+2037 
-2049 LAQTPPPLPTQCPV
+2049 
-2063 CVSPLSPEDQP
+2063 
-2074 PALCCMHYCCK
+2074 
-2085 SCWNEYLTTRIEQNL
+2085 
-2100 VLNCTCPIADCP
+2100 
-2112 AQPTSAFI
+2112 
-2120 RAIVSSP
+2120 
-2127 EVIAKYEKA
+2127 
-2136 LLRGYVE
+2136 
-2143 SCSNMTWCTNP
+2143 
-2154 QGCDRILCR
+2154 
-2163 QGLGCGA
+2163 
-2170 ACSKCGWASCFNCNF
+2170 
-2185 PEAHY
+2185 
-2190 PASCSHMSQWVDD
+2190 
-2203 GGYYEGMSVEAQS
+2203 
-2216 KHLAK
+2216 
-2221 LISKRC
+2221 
-2227 PSCQAPIEKNEGCL
+2227 
-2241 HMTCAKCNHG
+2241 
-2251 FCWRCL
+2251 
-2257 KPWKPTHKDYYNCS
+2257 
-2271 AMVSKAARQEKRFQD
+2271 
-2286 YNERC
+2286 
-2291 TFHHQAQEFTLNLR
+2291 
-2305 SCVSAIS
+2305 
-2312 EMPPPQPLTFLID
+2312 
-2325 ACRGLEQAR
+2325 
-2334 KVLAYACVYS
+2334 
-2344 YYNQDTERMDVVEQ
+2344 
-2358 QTENLE
+2358 
-2364 LHTNA
+2364 
-2369 LQILL
+2369 
-2374 EETLLQCQ
+2374 
-2382 DLAASLKLFKAEHL
+2382 
-2396 STGLELL
+2396 
-2403 RRIQERLLAILQ
+2403 
-2415 HSTQDFRIGLQTPPS
+2415 
-2430 SEPQEV
+2430 
-2436 KVSNVPS
+2436 
-2443 NQPQGSSELGQEEED
+2443 
-2458 EEDED
+2458 
-2463 EVPGWQQDEYD
+2463 
-2474 DEELDDDNFSYDDES
+2474 LDS
-2489 ENLDRDTFFFDDE
+2489 
-2502 DEDEGYD
+2502 

>member
-1 MVGERRSRDL
+1 MVGERRNRDL

-56 GSSIE
+56 GSSLE

-75 VYANCPMLLG
+75 VYASCPMLLG
-85 ERAPAKGPQ
+85 ERAPATGPQ
-94 REPVGSV
+94 HEPVGSV
-101 GAFPR
+101 SAFPR

-127 RRAARQLDGGGS
+127 RRAARQLDGGGG

-176 HMLGNPES
+176 HMLGNPEP

-242 HCMAFEGIHLPQIP
+242 HCIAFEGIHLPQIP

-284 SGEWGNRC
+284 PGEWGNRC
-292 SPNKSSSVEK
+292 SPNKASIVEK

-332 GRQPASPPRPA
+332 GRQPASPPQPA

-357 LPTLLPPASPR
+357 LPTLLTPPSPR

-403 EDYEEISAGDQG
+403 EDYEEIGAGDQG

-456 TTEPEKG
+456 AAEQEKG
-463 TGSNGPQA
+463 TG
-471 PGVVPPSLD
+471 VPPSLD

-523 PEQQEFLR
+523 PEQQEFLQ
-531 LLQENPDGETL
+531 LLRENLDGETL
-542 EEEALGELSVPM
+542 EEEALGVLSVPV

-568 QGSTH
+568 KGSTH

-578 SHVYSKYGPQPNTG
+578 SHVYCKYGPQPNTG
-592 HSVSPAPVVSQDT
+592 NSASPAPVVTQDT
-605 CTPKASLPEKI
+605 CTPKASLLEKI
-616 KVEAEPPKAQNDS
+616 KVETEPPKTLS
-629 QLFNQLLVAEG
+629 LF
-640 LVLPPELKESA
+640 PSTPEL
-651 SELCSVLR
+651 
-659 GPGRRSSL
+659 
-667 EQHVTEAIAMV
+667 
-678 QRSNSETN
+678 
-686 LQLSGLY
+686 
-693 ALSKAVEEATG
+693 
-704 RDHPLLRPD
+704 
-713 KALREKLVK
+713 
-722 TLIEL
+722 
-727 LTNQVGEKLLV
+727 
-738 VLALR
+738 
-743 LLYLLMAK
+743 
-751 HEWRPLFATEGG
+751 
-763 VYAVLVCMQE
+763 
-773 YKTSVLVQQAGLAAL
+773 
-788 KVLASAGPCELP
+788 
-800 SGGSGRASPLA
+800 
-811 ASEAQMIR
+811 
-819 EIFASIGSAARP
+819 
-831 GTDNLLGAIPAA
+831 
-843 VILMLQTEGCS
+843 
-854 SAVGN
+854 
-859 GLLLLNML
+859 
-867 MCNHQALGEQLA
+867 
-879 TQELQE
+879 
-885 ALHSHCGGGPEPV
+885 
-898 PPTRTLILTLLS
+898 
-910 RLSEHGPPGSPEHAA
+910 
-925 IVAEPP
+925 
-931 CPEPQAGTDEP
+931 
-942 LLRNLVG
+942 LVG

-977 VLKRLQHQ
+977 VLKRLQNQ

-1008 VLRILIRLL
+1008 VLRILIRML

-1333 CPRLNGALRHEQS
+1333 CPRLNRALRHEQS

-1378 APDGSGVSPLAWLLS
+1378 APDGSGVSPLAWLLD
-1393 QYLEHREKAR
+1393 QYLEHREKVR

-1435 PPTRPNGKNSK
+1435 LPTRPNGKNSK

-1495 CDIYER
+1495 CNIYER

-1558 PQGEEM
+1558 PQGEET

-1585 TFEHFYQYYLADRL
+1585 AFEHFYQYYLADRL

-1650 QQFLEQEEDEEQG
+1650 QERGWKDSPLEGGEMMR
-1663 LEAYPQEEPVEEL
+1663 EARGPAPEVPESHLPPQPVEEL
-1676 VAEEPVPEVSVLV
+1676 CPEEAAPEVSVLV

-1698 PLCYLHEPTKFFPP
+1698 PLCYLHEPNKYLPP
-1712 ALSTSLTRFS
+1712 ALSTSLSRFS

-1733 LELGPRRRLQW
+1733 LDLGPRRRLQW

-1770 HFNKMEE
+1770 HFNKME
-1777 VLLDTL
+1777 VPLDTL
-1783 LQSSDLSSELLHQ
+1783 LQSSDLSSELLNQ

-1801 TSALGPL
+1801 TSGLGPL
-1808 SLHEGQDFPPGG
+1808 SLHEGQGFPPGG
-1820 VLRLREVEKEPGGEA
+1820 SLGGRPCGCS
-1835 LWLLPPQ
+1835 PPQ

-1895 SSPKGLGSNM
+1895 SGPRGLSSNV
-1905 GGEAGCSSADVLS
+1905 GGEAGCSSTDVLS

-1943 PEPADPQRG
+1943 PEPTDPQRG

-1963 AVTSQLRPKEVAALA
+1963 CTCS
-1978 SLQLPAGR
+1978 
-1986 TMSPHEVEGL
+1986 
-1996 MEQTVNQVQETLSL
+1996 
-2010 EPDVALHLLAHT
+2010 
-2022 RWGADQLLQSYSEDP
+2022 QSY
-2037 EPLLLASGLRVP
+2037 
-2049 LAQTPPPLPTQCPV
+2049 
-2063 CVSPLSPEDQP
+2063 
-2074 PALCCMHYCCK
+2074 
-2085 SCWNEYLTTRIEQNL
+2085 I
-2100 VLNCTCPIADCP
+2100 I
-2112 AQPTSAFI
+2112 
-2120 RAIVSSP
+2120 
-2127 EVIAKYEKA
+2127 
-2136 LLRGYVE
+2136 
-2143 SCSNMTWCTNP
+2143 
-2154 QGCDRILCR
+2154 
-2163 QGLGCGA
+2163 
-2170 ACSKCGWASCFNCNF
+2170 
-2185 PEAHY
+2185 
-2190 PASCSHMSQWVDD
+2190 
-2203 GGYYEGMSVEAQS
+2203 
-2216 KHLAK
+2216 
-2221 LISKRC
+2221 
-2227 PSCQAPIEKNEGCL
+2227 CL
-2241 HMTCAKCNHG
+2241 
-2251 FCWRCL
+2251 
-2257 KPWKPTHKDYYNCS
+2257 
-2271 AMVSKAARQEKRFQD
+2271 
-2286 YNERC
+2286 
-2291 TFHHQAQEFTLNLR
+2291 
-2305 SCVSAIS
+2305 
-2312 EMPPPQPLTFLID
+2312 
-2325 ACRGLEQAR
+2325 
-2334 KVLAYACVYS
+2334 
-2344 YYNQDTERMDVVEQ
+2344 
-2358 QTENLE
+2358 
-2364 LHTNA
+2364 
-2369 LQILL
+2369 
-2374 EETLLQCQ
+2374 
-2382 DLAASLKLFKAEHL
+2382 
-2396 STGLELL
+2396 
-2403 RRIQERLLAILQ
+2403 
-2415 HSTQDFRIGLQTPPS
+2415 
-2430 SEPQEV
+2430 
-2436 KVSNVPS
+2436 
-2443 NQPQGSSELGQEEED
+2443 
-2458 EEDED
+2458 
-2463 EVPGWQQDEYD
+2463 
-2474 DEELDDDNFSYDDES
+2474 
-2489 ENLDRDTFFFDDE
+2489 
-2502 DEDEGYD
+2502 

>member
-85 ERAPAKGPQ
+85 ERAPAKGPPH
-94 REPVGSV
+94 EPVGGV

-127 RRAARQLDGGGS
+127 
-139 SSPAAS
+139 PAAS

-190 GKMLQALAAHDAGS
+190 GKMLQALAAHDAGEGQRGRKGAAGQEAGHRRVS
-204 RAHVLLSLSQQDGIE
+204 GSSDRAHVLLSLSQQDGIE

-471 PGVVPPSLD
+471 PGVD

-491 YLKPEAQS
+491 YLKPEAQT

-523 PEQQEFLR
+523 PEQQEFLQ

-592 HSVSPAPVVSQDT
+592 HSVSPAPIVPQDT

-629 QLFNQLLVAEG
+629 QLFNQLL
-640 LVLPPELKESA
+640 
-651 SELCSVLR
+651 
-659 GPGRRSSL
+659 
-667 EQHVTEAIAMV
+667 
-678 QRSNSETN
+678 
-686 LQLSGLY
+686 
-693 ALSKAVEEATG
+693 
-704 RDHPLLRPD
+704 
-713 KALREKLVK
+713 
-722 TLIEL
+722 
-727 LTNQVGEKLLV
+727 
-738 VLALR
+738 
-743 LLYLLMAK
+743 
-751 HEWRPLFATEGG
+751 
-763 VYAVLVCMQE
+763 
-773 YKTSVLVQQAGLAAL
+773 
-788 KVLASAGPCELP
+788 
-800 SGGSGRASPLA
+800 
-811 ASEAQMIR
+811 
-819 EIFASIGSAARP
+819 
-831 GTDNLLGAIPAA
+831 
-843 VILMLQTEGCS
+843 
-854 SAVGN
+854 
-859 GLLLLNML
+859 
-867 MCNHQALGEQLA
+867 
-879 TQELQE
+879 
-885 ALHSHCGGGPEPV
+885 
-898 PPTRTLILTLLS
+898 
-910 RLSEHGPPGSPEHAA
+910 
-925 IVAEPP
+925 
-931 CPEPQAGTDEP
+931 P

-1244 TVNVMPSASRVLL
+1244 TINVMPSASRVLL

-1540 EQFARHIDQQI
+1540 PPFRPAHRPADPEEPCRWP
-1551 QRSRVGG
+1551 S
-1558 PQGEEM
+1558 GEEM

-1663 LEAYPQEEPVEEL
+1663 LEAYPQEEVRQEAGAEAPVPERHLSPQPVEEL

-1698 PLCYLHEPTKFFPP
+1698 PLCYLHEPTKYFPP

-1770 HFNKMEE
+1770 HFNKMKE

-1943 PEPADPQRG
+1943 PESRTLAAG
-1952 QANVPFCGTRS
+1952 
-1963 AVTSQLRPKEVAALA
+1963 LRPSGTSGPDA
-1978 SLQLPAGR
+1978 
-1986 TMSPHEVEGL
+1986 TTTPHPVPC
-1996 MEQTVNQVQETLSL
+1996 MCQPL
-2010 EPDVALHLLAHT
+2010 EP
-2022 RWGADQLLQSYSEDP
+2022 
-2037 EPLLLASGLRVP
+2037 
-2049 LAQTPPPLPTQCPV
+2049 
-2063 CVSPLSPEDQP
+2063 
-2074 PALCCMHYCCK
+2074 
-2085 SCWNEYLTTRIEQNL
+2085 
-2100 VLNCTCPIADCP
+2100 
-2112 AQPTSAFI
+2112 
-2120 RAIVSSP
+2120 
-2127 EVIAKYEKA
+2127 
-2136 LLRGYVE
+2136 
-2143 SCSNMTWCTNP
+2143 
-2154 QGCDRILCR
+2154 
-2163 QGLGCGA
+2163 
-2170 ACSKCGWASCFNCNF
+2170 
-2185 PEAHY
+2185 
-2190 PASCSHMSQWVDD
+2190 
-2203 GGYYEGMSVEAQS
+2203 
-2216 KHLAK
+2216 
-2221 LISKRC
+2221 
-2227 PSCQAPIEKNEGCL
+2227 
-2241 HMTCAKCNHG
+2241 
-2251 FCWRCL
+2251 
-2257 KPWKPTHKDYYNCS
+2257 
-2271 AMVSKAARQEKRFQD
+2271 
-2286 YNERC
+2286 
-2291 TFHHQAQEFTLNLR
+2291 
-2305 SCVSAIS
+2305 
-2312 EMPPPQPLTFLID
+2312 
-2325 ACRGLEQAR
+2325 
-2334 KVLAYACVYS
+2334 
-2344 YYNQDTERMDVVEQ
+2344 
-2358 QTENLE
+2358 
-2364 LHTNA
+2364 
-2369 LQILL
+2369 
-2374 EETLLQCQ
+2374 
-2382 DLAASLKLFKAEHL
+2382 
-2396 STGLELL
+2396 
-2403 RRIQERLLAILQ
+2403 
-2415 HSTQDFRIGLQTPPS
+2415 
-2430 SEPQEV
+2430 
-2436 KVSNVPS
+2436 
-2443 NQPQGSSELGQEEED
+2443 
-2458 EEDED
+2458 
-2463 EVPGWQQDEYD
+2463 
-2474 DEELDDDNFSYDDES
+2474 
-2489 ENLDRDTFFFDDE
+2489 
-2502 DEDEGYD
+2502 

>member
-56 GSSIE
+56 GSSLE

-94 REPVGSV
+94 HEPAGSV

-106 DAGGLDEASLGE
+106 DAGGLDETSLGE
-118 MAADVRGLV
+118 MATDVRELV
-127 RRAARQLDGGGS
+127 RRAARQLDGGGG

-176 HMLGNPES
+176 HMLGNPEP

-278 SSVEPG
+278 SSLE
-284 SGEWGNRC
+284 SGAGERGNRY
-292 SPNKSSSVEK
+292 SPNKASGVEK

-343 RSIFQPRSSVPSTI
+343 RSIFQPRSSMPTPI
-357 LPTLLPPASPR
+357 LPTLLNPTSPR

-456 TTEPEKG
+456 AAEPEKG
-463 TGSNGPQA
+463 TGSSGPQL
-471 PGVVPPSLD
+471 GRGMPPSLD

-542 EEEALGELSVPM
+542 EEEALGELSVSM
-554 ELAQKLVLALSGQC
+554 ELAQRLVLALSGQC
-568 QGSTH
+568 QGSTL

-578 SHVYSKYGPQPNTG
+578 SHVYNKYGPQPNTG
-592 HSVSPAPVVSQDT
+592 NSASPAPVAPQDT

-640 LVLPPELKESA
+640 LV
-651 SELCSVLR
+651 
-659 GPGRRSSL
+659 
-667 EQHVTEAIAMV
+667 
-678 QRSNSETN
+678 
-686 LQLSGLY
+686 
-693 ALSKAVEEATG
+693 
-704 RDHPLLRPD
+704 
-713 KALREKLVK
+713 
-722 TLIEL
+722 
-727 LTNQVGEKLLV
+727 
-738 VLALR
+738 
-743 LLYLLMAK
+743 
-751 HEWRPLFATEGG
+751 
-763 VYAVLVCMQE
+763 
-773 YKTSVLVQQAGLAAL
+773 
-788 KVLASAGPCELP
+788 
-800 SGGSGRASPLA
+800 
-811 ASEAQMIR
+811 
-819 EIFASIGSAARP
+819 
-831 GTDNLLGAIPAA
+831 
-843 VILMLQTEGCS
+843 
-854 SAVGN
+854 
-859 GLLLLNML
+859 
-867 MCNHQALGEQLA
+867 
-879 TQELQE
+879 
-885 ALHSHCGGGPEPV
+885 
-898 PPTRTLILTLLS
+898 
-910 RLSEHGPPGSPEHAA
+910 
-925 IVAEPP
+925 
-931 CPEPQAGTDEP
+931 
-942 LLRNLVG
+942 G

-962 RSICPEGSREGDVNQ
+962 RSICPEGSWEGDVNQ

-1123 VLGQIEEHRRTHRP
+1123 VLSQIEEHRRTHRP

-1244 TVNVMPSASRVLL
+1244 TVNVMPSASRVML

-1324 QDRKRLLQL
+1324 RDRKRLLQL

-1346 FADRFLPDDEAAQ
+1346 FADRFLPDDEAAL

-1378 APDGSGVSPLAWLLS
+1378 APDGSGVSPLAWLLG

-1403 CPQGRADSFT
+1403 CPQGRADSFA

-1435 PPTRPNGKNSK
+1435 PPTRPSDKI
-1446 SRELNSGAGL
+1446 RELNSGAGL

-1481 LTAAWQAPDLVPSY
+1481 LTAAWQAPDLVPRY
-1495 CDIYER
+1495 CDTYER

-1551 QRSRVGG
+1551 QKSRVGG
-1558 PQGEEM
+1558 PRGEEV

-1632 TSEEL
+1632 TSQEL

-1650 QQFLEQEEDEEQG
+1650 QQLLEQEEDEEHKVRARG
-1663 LEAYPQEEPVEEL
+1663 LSPEEGGGREKAEPVDQLPREEP
-1676 VAEEPVPEVSVLV
+1676 APEVSVLV

-1698 PLCYLHEPTKFFPP
+1698 PLCYLYEPNKYLPP
-1712 ALSTSLTRFS
+1712 ALSTNLSRFS

-1770 HFNKMEE
+1770 HFNEME
-1777 VLLDTL
+1777 
-1783 LQSSDLSSELLHQ
+1783 SSDISSELLNQ

-1801 TSALGPL
+1801 TSGLGPL
-1808 SLHEGQDFPPGG
+1808 SLHEGQGFPSGG

-1905 GGEAGCSSADVLS
+1905 SGEAGCSSADVLS

-1943 PEPADPQRG
+1943 PEPADPH
-1952 QANVPFCGTRS
+1952 
-1963 AVTSQLRPKEVAALA
+1963 LRPSGA
-1978 SLQLPAGR
+1978 SGPG
-1986 TMSPHEVEGL
+1986 TTTTPHPVPCL
-1996 MEQTVNQVQETLSL
+1996 CQ
-2010 EPDVALHLLAHT
+2010 P
-2022 RWGADQLLQSYSEDP
+2022 P
-2037 EPLLLASGLRVP
+2037 EP
-2049 LAQTPPPLPTQCPV
+2049 
-2063 CVSPLSPEDQP
+2063 
-2074 PALCCMHYCCK
+2074 
-2085 SCWNEYLTTRIEQNL
+2085 
-2100 VLNCTCPIADCP
+2100 
-2112 AQPTSAFI
+2112 
-2120 RAIVSSP
+2120 
-2127 EVIAKYEKA
+2127 
-2136 LLRGYVE
+2136 
-2143 SCSNMTWCTNP
+2143 
-2154 QGCDRILCR
+2154 
-2163 QGLGCGA
+2163 
-2170 ACSKCGWASCFNCNF
+2170 
-2185 PEAHY
+2185 
-2190 PASCSHMSQWVDD
+2190 
-2203 GGYYEGMSVEAQS
+2203 
-2216 KHLAK
+2216 
-2221 LISKRC
+2221 
-2227 PSCQAPIEKNEGCL
+2227 
-2241 HMTCAKCNHG
+2241 
-2251 FCWRCL
+2251 
-2257 KPWKPTHKDYYNCS
+2257 
-2271 AMVSKAARQEKRFQD
+2271 
-2286 YNERC
+2286 
-2291 TFHHQAQEFTLNLR
+2291 
-2305 SCVSAIS
+2305 
-2312 EMPPPQPLTFLID
+2312 
-2325 ACRGLEQAR
+2325 
-2334 KVLAYACVYS
+2334 
-2344 YYNQDTERMDVVEQ
+2344 
-2358 QTENLE
+2358 
-2364 LHTNA
+2364 
-2369 LQILL
+2369 
-2374 EETLLQCQ
+2374 
-2382 DLAASLKLFKAEHL
+2382 
-2396 STGLELL
+2396 
-2403 RRIQERLLAILQ
+2403 
-2415 HSTQDFRIGLQTPPS
+2415 
-2430 SEPQEV
+2430 
-2436 KVSNVPS
+2436 
-2443 NQPQGSSELGQEEED
+2443 
-2458 EEDED
+2458 
-2463 EVPGWQQDEYD
+2463 
-2474 DEELDDDNFSYDDES
+2474 
-2489 ENLDRDTFFFDDE
+2489 
-2502 DEDEGYD
+2502 

>member
-1 MVGERRSRDL
+1 MSLPRSVTTQAHWVPSRELPLFPPPHLPLGFTAELAQVPRMVGGHRSRDL

-48 GKEGGVGS
+48 GKEGAVGS
-56 GSSIE
+56 GSSLE

-75 VYANCPMLLG
+75 VYANCPKLLG
-85 ERAPAKGPQ
+85 ERAAAKGPQ
-94 REPVGSV
+94 HEPVGSV

-127 RRAARQLDGGGS
+127 RRAARQLDGGGG

-204 RAHVLLSLSQQDGIE
+204 RVHVLLSLSQQDGIE

-284 SGEWGNRC
+284 SGEWGNRS

-357 LPTLLPPASPR
+357 LPTLLTPTSPK

-456 TTEPEKG
+456 AAEPEKG
-463 TGSNGPQA
+463 TGGSRRLA
-471 PGVVPPSLD
+471 PRIAPPSLN

-499 NTESGCLSQAE
+499 KTESGCLSQAE

-531 LLQENPDGETL
+531 LLQENPDGEPV
-542 EEEALGELSVPM
+542 EEEALGELRVPM
-554 ELAQKLVLALSGQC
+554 ELAEKLVLALSRQV

-578 SHVYSKYGPQPNTG
+578 SLVYNKFRPQPNAKN
-592 HSVSPAPVVSQDT
+592 SANPPPPEPPQDT
-605 CTPKASLPEKI
+605 CSPEVTFPGTKSEGEGEGETTALG
-616 KVEAEPPKAQNDS
+616 VEETSTAPEAEL
-629 QLFNQLLVAEG
+629 LFRSLVGAAE
-640 LVLPPELKESA
+640 
-651 SELCSVLR
+651 
-659 GPGRRSSL
+659 
-667 EQHVTEAIAMV
+667 
-678 QRSNSETN
+678 
-686 LQLSGLY
+686 
-693 ALSKAVEEATG
+693 
-704 RDHPLLRPD
+704 
-713 KALREKLVK
+713 
-722 TLIEL
+722 
-727 LTNQVGEKLLV
+727 
-738 VLALR
+738 
-743 LLYLLMAK
+743 
-751 HEWRPLFATEGG
+751 
-763 VYAVLVCMQE
+763 
-773 YKTSVLVQQAGLAAL
+773 
-788 KVLASAGPCELP
+788 P
-800 SGGSGRASPLA
+800 SGR
-811 ASEAQMIR
+811 
-819 EIFASIGSAARP
+819 
-831 GTDNLLGAIPAA
+831 
-843 VILMLQTEGCS
+843 
-854 SAVGN
+854 
-859 GLLLLNML
+859 
-867 MCNHQALGEQLA
+867 
-879 TQELQE
+879 
-885 ALHSHCGGGPEPV
+885 
-898 PPTRTLILTLLS
+898 
-910 RLSEHGPPGSPEHAA
+910 
-925 IVAEPP
+925 
-931 CPEPQAGTDEP
+931 
-942 LLRNLVG
+942 
-949 SAGPSG
+949 
-955 ELLLELE
+955 LLLELE
-962 RSICPEGSREGDVNQ
+962 LSICQEGIGEGQ
-977 VLKRLQHQ
+977 VSQLLGQLQYQ
-985 PQPFLLLL
+985 PQAFLLLL
-993 QSLETPGPNKSLHMT
+993 QSLETPENKALQMT
-1008 VLRILIRLL
+1008 GLRILSCLL
-1017 DFPEAILLPWHEA
+1017 EVSVDSTLPWHKA
-1030 MEPCLACMN
+1030 ASSCLA
-1039 APSNDREVVQELIR
+1039 SLRTSSKDHEVVQELIR

-1084 HTAQLLLG
+1084 HKEQLLLG
-1092 PELRDL
+1092 SELRDL
-1098 VSECEKHAR
+1098 LGGYEKHAQ
-1107 LYSNLTTSIL
+1107 LYSNLTKSIL

-1152 GSSVEVKEDK
+1152 GSGVDLEDK

-1182 NPKTYWESNGSTG
+1182 NPRTYWESSGSTG

-1209 RQLTLLVASEDSSY
+1209 RQLTLLVAKEDSSY
-1223 MPARVVVLGGDNASS
+1223 MPARVVVLGGDCANSI
-1238 VSTELN
+1238 STKLS
-1244 TVNVMPSASRVLL
+1244 TVNVMPSDSRVLL
-1257 LENLTRFW
+1257 LENMTRFW
-1265 PILQIRI
+1265 PILQIHI

-1378 APDGSGVSPLAWLLS
+1378 APDGSGVSPLTWLLG
-1393 QYLEHREKAR
+1393 QYLEHREKAH

-1429 PGPPPE
+1429 SGLQSE
-1435 PPTRPNGKNSK
+1435 LLTWPNGKNSR
-1446 SRELNSGAGL
+1446 SRELNSGVGL

-1481 LTAAWQAPDLVPSY
+1481 LTAAWQAPDLVPRY
-1495 CDIYER
+1495 CAIYER

-1650 QQFLEQEEDEEQG
+1650 QQLLEQEEDEEQG
-1663 LEAYPQEEPVEEL
+1663 LEVHLQEEPVEEL
-1676 VAEEPVPEVSVLV
+1676 LPEEPAPEVSVLV

-1698 PLCYLHEPTKFFPP
+1698 PLCYLHEPNKYLPP
-1712 ALSTSLTRFS
+1712 ALSSSLSRFS
-1722 NFYSQSQNRPV
+1722 NFYSRSQNRPV
-1733 LELGPRRRLQW
+1733 LGPQRLLQW

-1749 AELLFGTQT
+1749 AELLFGAQI

-1770 HFNKMEE
+1770 HFNRVEE
-1777 VLLDTL
+1777 VALETL
-1783 LQSSDLSSELLHQ
+1783 LQTSDLSSELLMQ
-1796 ALQPL
+1796 ALKPL
-1801 TSALGPL
+1801 TSGLGPL
-1808 SLHEGQDFPPGG
+1808 TLQEGQGLPPGG

-1868 ILKAHGEKGLHID
+1868 ILKGHGDKGLHID

-1886 VLEAWQKGP
+1886 VLEAWQKGQ
-1895 SSPKGLGSNM
+1895 SSPRDLGSRM
-1905 GGEAGCSSADVLS
+1905 SEEDGCSGADVLS

-1943 PEPADPQRG
+1943 PEP
-1952 QANVPFCGTRS
+1952 
-1963 AVTSQLRPKEVAALA
+1963 
-1978 SLQLPAGR
+1978 
-1986 TMSPHEVEGL
+1986 EG
-1996 MEQTVNQVQETLSL
+1996 
-2010 EPDVALHLLAHT
+2010 P
-2022 RWGADQLLQSYSEDP
+2022 
-2037 EPLLLASGLRVP
+2037 PLTPPNLVP
-2049 LAQTPPPLPTQCPV
+2049 LGPAPPSTFHTLEIRTRTTP
-2063 CVSPLSPEDQP
+2063 S
-2074 PALCCMHYCCK
+2074 
-2085 SCWNEYLTTRIEQNL
+2085 
-2100 VLNCTCPIADCP
+2100 
-2112 AQPTSAFI
+2112 
-2120 RAIVSSP
+2120 SSP
-2127 EVIAKYEKA
+2127 
-2136 LLRGYVE
+2136 
-2143 SCSNMTWCTNP
+2143 
-2154 QGCDRILCR
+2154 
-2163 QGLGCGA
+2163 
-2170 ACSKCGWASCFNCNF
+2170 
-2185 PEAHY
+2185 
-2190 PASCSHMSQWVDD
+2190 
-2203 GGYYEGMSVEAQS
+2203 
-2216 KHLAK
+2216 
-2221 LISKRC
+2221 
-2227 PSCQAPIEKNEGCL
+2227 
-2241 HMTCAKCNHG
+2241 
-2251 FCWRCL
+2251 
-2257 KPWKPTHKDYYNCS
+2257 PT
-2271 AMVSKAARQEKRFQD
+2271 R
-2286 YNERC
+2286 
-2291 TFHHQAQEFTLNLR
+2291 TF
-2305 SCVSAIS
+2305 S
-2312 EMPPPQPLTFLID
+2312 TF
-2325 ACRGLEQAR
+2325 R
-2334 KVLAYACVYS
+2334 
-2344 YYNQDTERMDVVEQ
+2344 
-2358 QTENLE
+2358 
-2364 LHTNA
+2364 
-2369 LQILL
+2369 
-2374 EETLLQCQ
+2374 
-2382 DLAASLKLFKAEHL
+2382 
-2396 STGLELL
+2396 
-2403 RRIQERLLAILQ
+2403 
-2415 HSTQDFRIGLQTPPS
+2415 
-2430 SEPQEV
+2430 
-2436 KVSNVPS
+2436 
-2443 NQPQGSSELGQEEED
+2443 
-2458 EEDED
+2458 
-2463 EVPGWQQDEYD
+2463 
-2474 DEELDDDNFSYDDES
+2474 
-2489 ENLDRDTFFFDDE
+2489 
-2502 DEDEGYD
+2502 

>member
-56 GSSIE
+56 GSSLE

-94 REPVGSV
+94 HEPAGSV

-106 DAGGLDEASLGE
+106 DAGGLDETSLGE
-118 MAADVRGLV
+118 MATDVRELV
-127 RRAARQLDGGGS
+127 RRAARQLDGGGG

-176 HMLGNPES
+176 HMLGNPEP

-278 SSVEPG
+278 SSLE
-284 SGEWGNRC
+284 SGAGERGNRY
-292 SPNKSSSVEK
+292 SPNKASGVEK

-343 RSIFQPRSSVPSTI
+343 RSIFQPRSSMPTPI
-357 LPTLLPPASPR
+357 LPTLLNPTSPR

-456 TTEPEKG
+456 AAEPEKG
-463 TGSNGPQA
+463 TGMVYG
-471 PGVVPPSLD
+471 VPPSLD

-542 EEEALGELSVPM
+542 EEEALGELSVSM
-554 ELAQKLVLALSGQC
+554 ELAQRLVLALSGQC
-568 QGSTH
+568 QGSTL

-578 SHVYSKYGPQPNTG
+578 SHVYNKYGPQPNTG
-592 HSVSPAPVVSQDT
+592 NSASPAPVAPQDT
-605 CTPKASLPEKI
+605 L
-616 KVEAEPPKAQNDS
+616 AE
-629 QLFNQLLVAEG
+629 
-640 LVLPPELKESA
+640 
-651 SELCSVLR
+651 
-659 GPGRRSSL
+659 
-667 EQHVTEAIAMV
+667 T
-678 QRSNSETN
+678 
-686 LQLSGLY
+686 
-693 ALSKAVEEATG
+693 
-704 RDHPLLRPD
+704 
-713 KALREKLVK
+713 
-722 TLIEL
+722 
-727 LTNQVGEKLLV
+727 
-738 VLALR
+738 
-743 LLYLLMAK
+743 
-751 HEWRPLFATEGG
+751 
-763 VYAVLVCMQE
+763 
-773 YKTSVLVQQAGLAAL
+773 
-788 KVLASAGPCELP
+788 
-800 SGGSGRASPLA
+800 
-811 ASEAQMIR
+811 
-819 EIFASIGSAARP
+819 
-831 GTDNLLGAIPAA
+831 
-843 VILMLQTEGCS
+843 
-854 SAVGN
+854 
-859 GLLLLNML
+859 
-867 MCNHQALGEQLA
+867 
-879 TQELQE
+879 
-885 ALHSHCGGGPEPV
+885 
-898 PPTRTLILTLLS
+898 
-910 RLSEHGPPGSPEHAA
+910 
-925 IVAEPP
+925 P
-931 CPEPQAGTDEP
+931 CPEPQTGTEEP
-942 LLRNLVG
+942 LLRSLVG

-962 RSICPEGSREGDVNQ
+962 RSICPEGSWEGDVNQ

-1123 VLGQIEEHRRTHRP
+1123 VLSQIEEHRRTHRP

-1244 TVNVMPSASRVLL
+1244 TVNVMPSASRVML

-1324 QDRKRLLQL
+1324 RDRKRLLQL

-1346 FADRFLPDDEAAQ
+1346 FADRFLPDDEAAL

-1378 APDGSGVSPLAWLLS
+1378 APDGSGVSPLAWLLG

-1403 CPQGRADSFT
+1403 CPQGRADSFA

-1429 PGPPPE
+1429 PGPPPD
-1435 PPTRPNGKNSK
+1435 KI
-1446 SRELNSGAGL
+1446 RELNSGAGL

-1481 LTAAWQAPDLVPSY
+1481 LTAAWQAPDLVPRY
-1495 CDIYER
+1495 CDTYER

-1551 QRSRVGG
+1551 QKSRVGG
-1558 PQGEEM
+1558 PRGEEV

-1632 TSEEL
+1632 TSQEL

-1650 QQFLEQEEDEEQG
+1650 QQLLEQEEDEEHS
-1663 LEAYPQEEPVEEL
+1663 LEARPQEEGPVTHPQEEGRGEREVGGPDSGRGEGQRL
-1676 VAEEPVPEVSVLV
+1676 ISGRRWGERESRVSVLV

-1698 PLCYLHEPTKFFPP
+1698 PLCYLYEPNKYLPP
-1712 ALSTSLTRFS
+1712 ALSTNLSRFS

-1770 HFNKMEE
+1770 HFNEME
-1777 VLLDTL
+1777 VVALDTL
-1783 LQSSDLSSELLHQ
+1783 LQSSDISSELLNQ

-1801 TSALGPL
+1801 TSGLGPL
-1808 SLHEGQDFPPGG
+1808 SLHEGQGFPSGG

-1905 GGEAGCSSADVLS
+1905 SGEAGCSSADVLS

-1963 AVTSQLRPKEVAALA
+1963 AVTSQLR
-1978 SLQLPAGR
+1978 
-1986 TMSPHEVEGL
+1986 
-1996 MEQTVNQVQETLSL
+1996 
-2010 EPDVALHLLAHT
+2010 
-2022 RWGADQLLQSYSEDP
+2022 
-2037 EPLLLASGLRVP
+2037 
-2049 LAQTPPPLPTQCPV
+2049 
-2063 CVSPLSPEDQP
+2063 
-2074 PALCCMHYCCK
+2074 
-2085 SCWNEYLTTRIEQNL
+2085 
-2100 VLNCTCPIADCP
+2100 
-2112 AQPTSAFI
+2112 
-2120 RAIVSSP
+2120 
-2127 EVIAKYEKA
+2127 
-2136 LLRGYVE
+2136 
-2143 SCSNMTWCTNP
+2143 
-2154 QGCDRILCR
+2154 
-2163 QGLGCGA
+2163 
-2170 ACSKCGWASCFNCNF
+2170 
-2185 PEAHY
+2185 
-2190 PASCSHMSQWVDD
+2190 WV
-2203 GGYYEGMSVEAQS
+2203 
-2216 KHLAK
+2216 
-2221 LISKRC
+2221 
-2227 PSCQAPIEKNEGCL
+2227 
-2241 HMTCAKCNHG
+2241 
-2251 FCWRCL
+2251 
-2257 KPWKPTHKDYYNCS
+2257 
-2271 AMVSKAARQEKRFQD
+2271 
-2286 YNERC
+2286 
-2291 TFHHQAQEFTLNLR
+2291 
-2305 SCVSAIS
+2305 
-2312 EMPPPQPLTFLID
+2312 
-2325 ACRGLEQAR
+2325 
-2334 KVLAYACVYS
+2334 
-2344 YYNQDTERMDVVEQ
+2344 
-2358 QTENLE
+2358 
-2364 LHTNA
+2364 
-2369 LQILL
+2369 
-2374 EETLLQCQ
+2374 
-2382 DLAASLKLFKAEHL
+2382 
-2396 STGLELL
+2396 
-2403 RRIQERLLAILQ
+2403 
-2415 HSTQDFRIGLQTPPS
+2415 
-2430 SEPQEV
+2430 
-2436 KVSNVPS
+2436 
-2443 NQPQGSSELGQEEED
+2443 
-2458 EEDED
+2458 
-2463 EVPGWQQDEYD
+2463 
-2474 DEELDDDNFSYDDES
+2474 
-2489 ENLDRDTFFFDDE
+2489 
-2502 DEDEGYD
+2502 

>member
-1 MVGERRSRDL
+1 MVGERRTRDW
-11 LVPLGPRLQ
+11 LVPLGPRLW

-56 GSSIE
+56 GNSLE

-94 REPVGSV
+94 HEPVGSA

-127 RRAARQLDGGGS
+127 RRAARQLDGGGN

-176 HMLGNPES
+176 HMLGNPEP

-278 SSVEPG
+278 SSVDPG

-292 SPNKSSSVEK
+292 SPNKASVVEK
-302 SRGQRELEFSMAMG
+302 SRGQKELEFSMAMG

-332 GRQPASPPRPA
+332 GRQPVSPPRPA
-343 RSIFQPRSSVPSTI
+343 RSIFQPLSSVPSTI
-357 LPTLLPPASPR
+357 LPTLLTPTSPR

-430 WQSTGRTYWVHWH
+430 WQSTGHTYWVHWH
-443 MVEILGPV
+443 MVEILGPI

-456 TTEPEKG
+456 AAEPEKG
-463 TGSNGPQA
+463 TRSSGPQA
-471 PGVVPPSLD
+471 PAPPFLD
-480 WKPLGGLYALP
+480 WKLLGGLYALP
-491 YLKPEAQS
+491 YLKPEAQK
-499 NTESGCLSQAE
+499 NTESRCLSQAE

-531 LLQENPDGETL
+531 LLQENLDGEPV
-542 EEEALGELSVPM
+542 EELALSELSIPV
-554 ELAQKLVLALSGQC
+554 ELAEKLVLELSRQV

-578 SHVYSKYGPQPNTG
+578 SLVYNKFKPPPKVENLAKGPEP
-592 HSVSPAPVVSQDT
+592 SQDT
-605 CTPKASLPEKI
+605 CSPEVPFPDTKSEGEREGET
-616 KVEAEPPKAQNDS
+616 KSPGLEESSTAPEAEL
-629 QLFNQLLVAEG
+629 LFRSLVGAAE
-640 LVLPPELKESA
+640 
-651 SELCSVLR
+651 
-659 GPGRRSSL
+659 
-667 EQHVTEAIAMV
+667 
-678 QRSNSETN
+678 
-686 LQLSGLY
+686 
-693 ALSKAVEEATG
+693 
-704 RDHPLLRPD
+704 
-713 KALREKLVK
+713 
-722 TLIEL
+722 
-727 LTNQVGEKLLV
+727 
-738 VLALR
+738 
-743 LLYLLMAK
+743 
-751 HEWRPLFATEGG
+751 
-763 VYAVLVCMQE
+763 
-773 YKTSVLVQQAGLAAL
+773 
-788 KVLASAGPCELP
+788 P
-800 SGGSGRASPLA
+800 SG
-811 ASEAQMIR
+811 Q
-819 EIFASIGSAARP
+819 
-831 GTDNLLGAIPAA
+831 
-843 VILMLQTEGCS
+843 
-854 SAVGN
+854 
-859 GLLLLNML
+859 
-867 MCNHQALGEQLA
+867 
-879 TQELQE
+879 
-885 ALHSHCGGGPEPV
+885 
-898 PPTRTLILTLLS
+898 
-910 RLSEHGPPGSPEHAA
+910 
-925 IVAEPP
+925 
-931 CPEPQAGTDEP
+931 
-942 LLRNLVG
+942 
-949 SAGPSG
+949 
-955 ELLLELE
+955 LLLELE
-962 RSICPEGSREGDVNQ
+962 LRLCQEGLGVGQ
-977 VLKRLQHQ
+977 VGQLLGQLQHQ
-985 PQPFLLLL
+985 PQAFLLLL
-993 QSLETPGPNKSLHMT
+993 QSLETPENKALQMT
-1008 VLRILIRLL
+1008 GLRILSCLL
-1017 DFPEAILLPWHEA
+1017 ERSVDSTLPWHQVA
-1030 MEPCLACMN
+1030 SSCLA
-1039 APSNDREVVQELIR
+1039 SLRTGSKDFEVVQELVC

-1058 ATLHKDCA
+1058 AMSHKDCA
-1066 VVLCRLGA
+1066 VVLYRLGA
-1074 REALTKALDK
+1074 QEVLTKAQDK
-1084 HTAQLLLG
+1084 HKEPLL
-1092 PELRDL
+1092 L
-1098 VSECEKHAR
+1098 VSELCNLLGEYEKHAR
-1107 LYSNLTTSIL
+1107 LYSDLTESIL

-1152 GSSVEVKEDK
+1152 GCGVGVEDK
-1162 CWEKVEVSSNPHG
+1162 CWEKVEVSSNAHG
-1175 ASKLTDR
+1175 ASKLTDG
-1182 NPKTYWESNGSTG
+1182 NPKTYWESSGSTG
-1195 SHYITLHMHRGVLV
+1195 SHYITLYMHHGILV
-1209 RQLTLLVASEDSSY
+1209 RQLTLMVAKEDSSY
-1223 MPARVVVLGGDNASS
+1223 MPARVVVLGGDHASS
-1238 VSTELN
+1238 VSTKLS
-1244 TVNVMPSASRVLL
+1244 TINVMPSDSRVLL
-1257 LENLTRFW
+1257 LENMTRFW
-1265 PILQIRI
+1265 PILQIHI

-1378 APDGSGVSPLAWLLS
+1378 APDGSGVSPLAWLLG

-1403 CPQGRADSFT
+1403 CPQGRADSFI

-1429 PGPPPE
+1429 SGIQSKLL
-1435 PPTRPNGKNSK
+1435 TWPNGKNSK
-1446 SRELNSGAGL
+1446 NQALNSETDL
-1456 GPPGGSLRGI
+1456 GPPGGSMRDI

-1481 LTAAWQAPDLVPSY
+1481 LTAAWQAPDLVPRY
-1495 CDIYER
+1495 CDIYEW

-1605 WLERAV
+1605 WLEQAV

-1650 QQFLEQEEDEEQG
+1650 QQLLEQEDEEQG
-1663 LEAYPQEEPVEEL
+1663 LEAHSQEEPGKELPEEST
-1676 VAEEPVPEVSVLV
+1676 PEVSVLV

-1698 PLCYLHEPTKFFPP
+1698 PLCYLHEPNKYLPP
-1712 ALSTSLTRFS
+1712 ALSTSLSQFS
-1722 NFYSQSQNRPV
+1722 NFYIQSQCPPAV
-1733 LELGPRRRLQW
+1733 GPHRLLQW

-1749 AELLFGTQT
+1749 AELLFGTRI

-1770 HFNKMEE
+1770 HFNQVEE
-1777 VLLDTL
+1777 MALETL
-1783 LQSSDLSSELLHQ
+1783 LQTSDLSSELLMQ
-1796 ALQPL
+1796 ALKPL
-1801 TSALGPL
+1801 TSGLGPL
-1808 SLHEGQDFPPGG
+1808 TLQEGQGLPPGG
-1820 VLRLREVEKEPGGEA
+1820 VLRLREVEEPGGEA

-1842 TYLSVEEDECR
+1842 TYLSVEEDECQ

-1886 VLEAWQKGP
+1886 VRGRGPCKVVRWALPGAWPPGARGGWIWGTVEHPVGSLVRRRIQRENWGRVTGLCVRPQVLETWQKGQ
-1895 SSPKGLGSNM
+1895 SPPGALDASGA
-1905 GGEAGCSSADVLS
+1905 GAGGCSGADVLS
-1918 CILHLLGQGY
+1918 CVLHLLGQGY

-1943 PEPADPQRG
+1943 PEPEGP
-1952 QANVPFCGTRS
+1952 P
-1963 AVTSQLRPKEVAALA
+1963 LA
-1978 SLQLPAGR
+1978 PPNL
-1986 TMSPHEVEGL
+1986 
-1996 MEQTVNQVQETLSL
+1996 
-2010 EPDVALHLLAHT
+2010 
-2022 RWGADQLLQSYSEDP
+2022 
-2037 EPLLLASGLRVP
+2037 VP
-2049 LAQTPPPLPTQCPV
+2049 LGPAPLPTFHTLEIRTRT
-2063 CVSPLSPEDQP
+2063 SP
-2074 PALCCMHYCCK
+2074 
-2085 SCWNEYLTTRIEQNL
+2085 
-2100 VLNCTCPIADCP
+2100 
-2112 AQPTSAFI
+2112 
-2120 RAIVSSP
+2120 
-2127 EVIAKYEKA
+2127 
-2136 LLRGYVE
+2136 G
-2143 SCSNMTWCTNP
+2143 
-2154 QGCDRILCR
+2154 
-2163 QGLGCGA
+2163 
-2170 ACSKCGWASCFNCNF
+2170 
-2185 PEAHY
+2185 
-2190 PASCSHMSQWVDD
+2190 
-2203 GGYYEGMSVEAQS
+2203 
-2216 KHLAK
+2216 
-2221 LISKRC
+2221 
-2227 PSCQAPIEKNEGCL
+2227 PS
-2241 HMTCAKCNHG
+2241 
-2251 FCWRCL
+2251 
-2257 KPWKPTHKDYYNCS
+2257 
-2271 AMVSKAARQEKRFQD
+2271 
-2286 YNERC
+2286 
-2291 TFHHQAQEFTLNLR
+2291 
-2305 SCVSAIS
+2305 
-2312 EMPPPQPLTFLID
+2312 PPPRTF
-2325 ACRGLEQAR
+2325 
-2334 KVLAYACVYS
+2334 
-2344 YYNQDTERMDVVEQ
+2344 
-2358 QTENLE
+2358 
-2364 LHTNA
+2364 
-2369 LQILL
+2369 
-2374 EETLLQCQ
+2374 
-2382 DLAASLKLFKAEHL
+2382 
-2396 STGLELL
+2396 ST
-2403 RRIQERLLAILQ
+2403 
-2415 HSTQDFRIGLQTPPS
+2415 FR
-2430 SEPQEV
+2430 
-2436 KVSNVPS
+2436 
-2443 NQPQGSSELGQEEED
+2443 
-2458 EEDED
+2458 
-2463 EVPGWQQDEYD
+2463 
-2474 DEELDDDNFSYDDES
+2474 
-2489 ENLDRDTFFFDDE
+2489 
-2502 DEDEGYD
+2502 

>member
-1 MVGERRSRDL
+1 MVGERRNRDL

-56 GSSIE
+56 GSSLE

-75 VYANCPMLLG
+75 VYASCPMLLG
-85 ERAPAKGPQ
+85 ERAPATGPQ
-94 REPVGSV
+94 HEPVGSV
-101 GAFPR
+101 SAFPR

-127 RRAARQLDGGGS
+127 RRAARQLDGGGG

-176 HMLGNPES
+176 HMLGNPEP

-242 HCMAFEGIHLPQIP
+242 HCIAFEGIHLPQIP

-284 SGEWGNRC
+284 PGEWGNRC
-292 SPNKSSSVEK
+292 SPNKASIVEK

-332 GRQPASPPRPA
+332 GRQPASPPQPA

-357 LPTLLPPASPR
+357 LPTLLTPPSPR

-403 EDYEEISAGDQG
+403 EDYEEIGAGDQG

-456 TTEPEKG
+456 AAEQEKG
-463 TGSNGPQA
+463 TG
-471 PGVVPPSLD
+471 VPPSLD

-523 PEQQEFLR
+523 PEQQEFLQ
-531 LLQENPDGETL
+531 LLRENLDGETL
-542 EEEALGELSVPM
+542 EEEALGVLSVPV

-568 QGSTH
+568 KGSTH

-578 SHVYSKYGPQPNTG
+578 SHVYCKYGPQPNTG
-592 HSVSPAPVVSQDT
+592 NSASPAPVVTQDT
-605 CTPKASLPEKI
+605 CTPKASLLEKI
-616 KVEAEPPKAQNDS
+616 KVETEPPK
-629 QLFNQLLVAEG
+629 
-640 LVLPPELKESA
+640 
-651 SELCSVLR
+651 
-659 GPGRRSSL
+659 
-667 EQHVTEAIAMV
+667 
-678 QRSNSETN
+678 
-686 LQLSGLY
+686 
-693 ALSKAVEEATG
+693 
-704 RDHPLLRPD
+704 
-713 KALREKLVK
+713 
-722 TLIEL
+722 
-727 LTNQVGEKLLV
+727 
-738 VLALR
+738 
-743 LLYLLMAK
+743 
-751 HEWRPLFATEGG
+751 
-763 VYAVLVCMQE
+763 
-773 YKTSVLVQQAGLAAL
+773 
-788 KVLASAGPCELP
+788 
-800 SGGSGRASPLA
+800 
-811 ASEAQMIR
+811 
-819 EIFASIGSAARP
+819 
-831 GTDNLLGAIPAA
+831 
-843 VILMLQTEGCS
+843 
-854 SAVGN
+854 
-859 GLLLLNML
+859 
-867 MCNHQALGEQLA
+867 
-879 TQELQE
+879 
-885 ALHSHCGGGPEPV
+885 
-898 PPTRTLILTLLS
+898 
-910 RLSEHGPPGSPEHAA
+910 
-925 IVAEPP
+925 
-931 CPEPQAGTDEP
+931 PQAGTDEP
-942 LLRNLVG
+942 LLQSLVG

-977 VLKRLQHQ
+977 VLKRLQNQ

-1008 VLRILIRLL
+1008 VLRILIRML

-1333 CPRLNGALRHEQS
+1333 CPRLNRALRHEQS

-1378 APDGSGVSPLAWLLS
+1378 APDGSGVSPLAWLLD
-1393 QYLEHREKAR
+1393 QYLEHREKVR

-1435 PPTRPNGKNSK
+1435 LPTRPNGKNSK

-1495 CDIYER
+1495 CNIYER

-1558 PQGEEM
+1558 PQGEET

-1585 TFEHFYQYYLADRL
+1585 AFEHFYQYYLADRL

-1650 QQFLEQEEDEEQG
+1650 QQLLEQEEDEEQRP
-1663 LEAYPQEEPVEEL
+1663 EAQPQEEEVPESHLPPQPVEEL
-1676 VAEEPVPEVSVLV
+1676 CPEEAAPEVSVLV

-1698 PLCYLHEPTKFFPP
+1698 PLCYLHEPNKYLPP
-1712 ALSTSLTRFS
+1712 ALSTSLSRFS

-1733 LELGPRRRLQW
+1733 LDLGPRRRLQW

-1770 HFNKMEE
+1770 HFNKME
-1777 VLLDTL
+1777 VPLDTL
-1783 LQSSDLSSELLHQ
+1783 LQSSDLSSELLNQ

-1801 TSALGPL
+1801 TSGLGPL
-1808 SLHEGQDFPPGG
+1808 SLHEGQGFPPGG
-1820 VLRLREVEKEPGGEA
+1820 SLGGRPCGCS
-1835 LWLLPPQ
+1835 PPQ

-1895 SSPKGLGSNM
+1895 SGPRGLSSNV
-1905 GGEAGCSSADVLS
+1905 GGEAGCSSTDVLS

-1943 PEPADPQRG
+1943 PEPTDPQRG

-1963 AVTSQLRPKEVAALA
+1963 CTCS
-1978 SLQLPAGR
+1978 
-1986 TMSPHEVEGL
+1986 
-1996 MEQTVNQVQETLSL
+1996 
-2010 EPDVALHLLAHT
+2010 
-2022 RWGADQLLQSYSEDP
+2022 QSY
-2037 EPLLLASGLRVP
+2037 
-2049 LAQTPPPLPTQCPV
+2049 
-2063 CVSPLSPEDQP
+2063 
-2074 PALCCMHYCCK
+2074 
-2085 SCWNEYLTTRIEQNL
+2085 I
-2100 VLNCTCPIADCP
+2100 I
-2112 AQPTSAFI
+2112 
-2120 RAIVSSP
+2120 
-2127 EVIAKYEKA
+2127 
-2136 LLRGYVE
+2136 
-2143 SCSNMTWCTNP
+2143 
-2154 QGCDRILCR
+2154 
-2163 QGLGCGA
+2163 
-2170 ACSKCGWASCFNCNF
+2170 
-2185 PEAHY
+2185 
-2190 PASCSHMSQWVDD
+2190 
-2203 GGYYEGMSVEAQS
+2203 
-2216 KHLAK
+2216 
-2221 LISKRC
+2221 
-2227 PSCQAPIEKNEGCL
+2227 CL
-2241 HMTCAKCNHG
+2241 
-2251 FCWRCL
+2251 
-2257 KPWKPTHKDYYNCS
+2257 
-2271 AMVSKAARQEKRFQD
+2271 
-2286 YNERC
+2286 
-2291 TFHHQAQEFTLNLR
+2291 
-2305 SCVSAIS
+2305 
-2312 EMPPPQPLTFLID
+2312 
-2325 ACRGLEQAR
+2325 
-2334 KVLAYACVYS
+2334 
-2344 YYNQDTERMDVVEQ
+2344 
-2358 QTENLE
+2358 
-2364 LHTNA
+2364 
-2369 LQILL
+2369 
-2374 EETLLQCQ
+2374 
-2382 DLAASLKLFKAEHL
+2382 
-2396 STGLELL
+2396 
-2403 RRIQERLLAILQ
+2403 
-2415 HSTQDFRIGLQTPPS
+2415 
-2430 SEPQEV
+2430 
-2436 KVSNVPS
+2436 
-2443 NQPQGSSELGQEEED
+2443 
-2458 EEDED
+2458 
-2463 EVPGWQQDEYD
+2463 
-2474 DEELDDDNFSYDDES
+2474 
-2489 ENLDRDTFFFDDE
+2489 
-2502 DEDEGYD
+2502 